1 MMVDYELS
9 ELFKKDGVDKQL
21 IIQTDDKKVTITNT
35 ELHQEKFELTESL
48 CSESELAFGS
58 CEASSIKFT
67 MSNVFTSLKGKWIT
81 VTMSLHGNADKPFQF
96 GRYKVYSDKPT
107 ADRTQRDVVAYD
119 ALYDIIN
126 TNVMGWYDSVLPNL
140 DSTITLK
147 NFRDS
152 FFEYFGVAQ
161 KDITLPNDS
170 MVIKR
175 SLDKETG
182 NVQTNVLSGSTVIK
196 AICEINGCF
205 GHINRQGQ
213 FEYIFLKQDI
223 QGLYPA
229 NDLYPADNLYPKSP
243 DSYRINKS
251 DYITADY
258 EDYIVES
265 ITKLQIRSSD
275 SDVGTII
282 GNGNAYII
290 ENNML
295 TYQKTADEMQ
305 KIAQNIY
312 NKISKIRYRPFTA
325 DLRGN
330 PCLEVGD
337 AIRILTKNAIV
348 ESYVLERDLKG
359 IQALRD
365 SFSSVGEQYYSEKV
379 NSVQTDIKQLENKS
393 NVLFRNIE
401 ETRSTIKDVQDGLE
415 SQIKQT
421 ADSVTAEVK
430 RASEAEGELK
440 TSIKETADG
449 ITSEVSK
456 KVGNDE
462 IISKIN
468 QSAETVMIEAD
479 KINLKGTIVVGDL
492 AENSGIAKSDDIPTD
507 NNQLANG
514 AGYQTSSDVTV
525 ITKNTVTTEYVNALN
540 VKAGSVDAEN
550 ITGTTISGK
559 KITGAAGE
567 FTQEFSVDNN
577 LAKFEISDHK
587 ILLAPKTGGAYTEA
601 NSLRIELD
609 YDSPTR
615 AWMYTPPFLVGQ
627 TATFDNVAVA
637 GQDIKQLFELRSQK
651 RIDLSVAAGT
661 DTYFTFTSLGK
672 LSGYTRAMVNV
683 SIAGTMSS
691 FMNHYQTGYTDN
703 DVTIRVKNLATKAFN
718 GSIEVTCLY
727 MKDGFFNLKR
737 TGA

>member
-1 MMVDYELS
+1 MVNYELS
-9 ELFKKDGVDKQL
+9 ELFKKDGIDKQL
-21 IIQTDDKKVTITNT
+21 IIQTEDKAVTITNT

-67 MSNVFTSLKGKWIT
+67 MSNVFTSLKDKWIT
-81 VTMSLHGNADKPFQF
+81 VTMSLNGSTDKPFQF
-96 GRYKVYSDKPT
+96 GHYKVYSDKPT

-126 TNVMGWYDSVLPNL
+126 ANVMEWYNSTLPNL

-152 FFEYFGVAQ
+152 FFKHFGVTQ
-161 KDITLPNDS
+161 KDIVLPNDS

-229 NDLYPADNLYPKSP
+229 NDLYPANNLYPKSP

-258 EDYIVES
+258 EDYIVEP

-275 SDVGTII
+275 SDIGTII
-282 GNGNAYII
+282 GNGNNTYIV

-305 KIAQNIY
+305 TIAQNIY

-379 NSVQTDIKQLENKS
+379 NSTQTSIKQLENRS
-393 NVLFRNIE
+393 NKLERTIE
-401 ETRSTIKDVQDGLE
+401 ETKSTITDVENDLS

-421 ADSVTAEVK
+421 AE
-430 RASEAEGELK
+430 
-440 TSIKETADG
+440 SIT
-449 ITSEVSK
+449 TEVSK
-456 KVGNDE
+456 KVGSDE

-468 QSAETVMIEAD
+468 QSAEAVTIEAN

-492 AENSGIAKSDDIPTD
+492 AENSGIAKSGDIPTN
-507 NNQLANG
+507 NNQLVNG
-514 AGYQTSSDVTV
+514 AGYQTSNDVTV

-559 KITGAAGE
+559 TITGAAGK
-567 FTQEFSVDNN
+567 FTRSFEVDNDF
-577 LAKFEISDHK
+577 LRIDASRGKVLI
-587 ILLAPKTGGAYTEA
+587 APKVSGYEFPAGKALT
-601 NSLRIELD
+601 LD
-609 YDSPTR
+609 
-615 AWMYTPPFLVGQ
+615 
-627 TATFDNVAVA
+627 VAIDDPVSSSEIILGVDTIKTNYISSDAAKIA
-637 GQDIKQLFELRSQK
+637 GTDIQKVIMLRSQK
-651 RIDLSVAAGT
+651 RIGLSLAAGA
-661 DTYFTFTSLGK
+661 DTSFKFSDLPTV
-672 LSGYTRAMVNV
+672 SGYTRLLAT
-683 SIAGTMSS
+683 STISGTMSS
-691 FMNHYQTGYTDN
+691 FMNHYQTGFDADAT
-703 DVTIRVKNLATKAFN
+703 VIRAKNLSTQAFS
-718 GSIEVTCLY
+718 GTIEVTCLY
-727 MKDGFFNLKR
+727 VKDGFFEEQR
-737 TGA
+737 TGM

>member
-1 MMVDYELS
+1 MVDYELNG
-9 ELFKKDGVDKQL
+9 LFKKDGIDKQL
-21 IIQTDDKKVTITNT
+21 IIQTDDKAVTITNT

-58 CEASSIKFT
+58 CEASSVKFT

-81 VTMSLHGNADKPFQF
+81 VTMSLNSNNDKPFQF

-126 TNVMGWYDSVLPNL
+126 ANVMGWYDSVLPNL

-152 FFEYFGVAQ
+152 FFEHFGVIQ
-161 KDITLPNDS
+161 KGITLPNDS

-213 FEYIFLKQDI
+213 FEYIYLKQDI

-258 EDYIVES
+258 EDYIVEP

-282 GNGNAYII
+282 GNGSNAYII

-305 KIAQNIY
+305 TIAQNIY

-348 ESYVLERDLKG
+348 ESYVLERDFKG

-379 NSVQTDIKQLENKS
+379 NSTQTSIKQLENRS
-393 NVLFRNIE
+393 NKLERTIE
-401 ETRSTIKDVQDGLE
+401 ETKSTITDVENDLS

-421 ADSVTAEVK
+421 VE
-430 RASEAEGELK
+430 
-440 TSIKETADG
+440 SIT
-449 ITSEVSK
+449 TEVSK
-456 KVGNDE
+456 KVGSDE

-468 QSAETVMIEAD
+468 QSPESISIEAR
-479 KINLKGTIVVGDL
+479 KINLRGTIVVSDL
-492 AENSGIAKSDDIPTD
+492 ASNSGIATSEDIPTN
-507 NNQLANG
+507 NNQLDNG
-514 AGYQTSSDVTV
+514 AGYETASSIKNTV
-525 ITKNTVTTEYVNALN
+525 ITKDYIETLQ

-559 KITGAAGE
+559 TITGAAGK
-567 FTQEFSVDNN
+567 FTQSFEVDNGVILIKADDSIEALLIKAGLKTLLLESEVLKLN
-577 LAKFEISDHK
+577 STWLEVKSEPSSIS
-587 ILLAPKTGGAYTEA
+587 IA
-601 NSLRIELD
+601 NV
-609 YDSPTR
+609 
-615 AWMYTPPFLVGQ
+615 PFDQIIMWRTQARYITQNAGV
-627 TATFDNVAVA
+627 DN
-637 GQDIKQLFELRSQK
+637 DWN
-651 RIDLSVAAGT
+651 
-661 DTYFTFTSLGK
+661 FTSLGK
-672 LSGYTRAMVNV
+672 KDGYTRVMANV
-683 SIAGTMSS
+683 SISGTGSS
-691 FMNHYQTGYTDN
+691 FMNHYQTSFVDDSTN
-703 DVTIRVKNLATKAFN
+703 IRLKNLATVDTGN
-718 GSIEVTCLY
+718 YSGNVRVSCLY
-727 MKDGFFNLKR
+727 IRDGFFV
-737 TGA
+737 

>member
-1 MMVDYELS
+1 MVDYELS
-9 ELFKKDGVDKQL
+9 GLFKKDGIDKQL

-81 VTMSLHGNADKPFQF
+81 VTMSLHGNTDKPFQF

-126 TNVMGWYDSVLPNL
+126 ANVMEWYNSTLPNL

-147 NFRDS
+147 NFRES
-152 FFEYFGVAQ
+152 FFEHFGVAQ
-161 KDITLPNDS
+161 KDIVLPNDS

-182 NVQTNVLSGSTVIK
+182 NVQTNTLSGSSVIK

-258 EDYIVES
+258 EDYIVEP

-282 GNGNAYII
+282 GNGNNAYII

-305 KIAQNIY
+305 TIAQNIY

-348 ESYVLERDLKG
+348 ESYILERDFKG

-379 NSVQTDIKQLENKS
+379 NSTQTSIKQLENRS
-393 NVLFRNIE
+393 NKLERTIE
-401 ETRSTIKDVQDGLE
+401 ETKSTITDVENDLS

-421 ADSVTAEVK
+421 AE
-430 RASEAEGELK
+430 
-440 TSIKETADG
+440 SIT
-449 ITSEVSK
+449 TEVSK
-456 KVGNDE
+456 KVGSDE

-468 QSAETVMIEAD
+468 QSPESISIEAK
-479 KINLKGTIVVGDL
+479 KINLRGTIVVSDL
-492 AENSGIAKSDDIPTD
+492 ASNSGIATSEDIPTN

-514 AGYQTSSDVTV
+514 AGYETASSIKNTV
-525 ITKNTVTTEYVNALN
+525 ITKDYIETLQ
-540 VKAGSVDAEN
+540 VKAGSVDAED
-550 ITGTTISGK
+550 ITGITISGK
-559 KITGAAGE
+559 TITGAAGE
-567 FTQEFSVDNN
+567 FTQSFVVDNGV
-577 LAKFEISDHK
+577 
-587 ILLAPKTGGAYTEA
+587 ILIRADNTIGDFLIKTGLKTLLLESEEIKL
-601 NSLRIELD
+601 NSTWLEVKSDPSSI
-609 YDSPTR
+609 SI
-615 AWMYTPPFLVGQ
+615 A
-627 TATFDNVAVA
+627 NVALDQIIMWRTQARYITQKA
-637 GQDIKQLFELRSQK
+637 GVD
-651 RIDLSVAAGT
+651 D
-661 DTYFTFTSLGK
+661 YWNFTSLGK
-672 LSGYTRAMVNV
+672 KDGYTRVMANV
-683 SIAGTMSS
+683 SISGTRSS
-691 FMNHYQTGYTDN
+691 FMNHYQTSFVDDSTN
-703 DVTIRVKNLATKAFN
+703 IRLKNLATTDTGN
-718 GSIEVTCLY
+718 YSGNVRVSCLY
-727 MKDGFFNLKR
+727 IRDGFF
-737 TGA
+737 A

>member
-1 MMVDYELS
+1 MVDYELNS
-9 ELFKKDGVDKQL
+9 LFKKDGIDKQL

-48 CSESELAFGS
+48 CSESELTFGS
-58 CEASSIKFT
+58 CEASSVKFT
-67 MSNVFTSLKGKWIT
+67 MSNVFTSLKDKWIT
-81 VTMSLHGNADKPFQF
+81 VAMSLNGNTDKPFQF

-126 TNVMGWYDSVLPNL
+126 ANVMEWYDSVLPNL

-152 FFEYFGVAQ
+152 FFEHFGVTQ

-170 MVIKR
+170 MIIKR

-182 NVQTNVLSGSTVIK
+182 NVQTNVLSGSAVIK

-213 FEYIFLKQDI
+213 FEYIYLKQDI

-258 EDYIVES
+258 EDYIVEP

-282 GNGNAYII
+282 GNGSNAYII

-305 KIAQNIY
+305 TIAQNVY

-379 NSVQTDIKQLENKS
+379 NSTQTSIKQLENRS
-393 NVLFRNIE
+393 NKLERTIE
-401 ETRSTIKDVQDGLE
+401 ETKSTITDVENDLS

-421 ADSVTAEVK
+421 AE
-430 RASEAEGELK
+430 
-440 TSIKETADG
+440 SIS
-449 ITSEVSK
+449 SEVSK
-456 KVGNDE
+456 KVGSDE

-468 QSAETVMIEAD
+468 QSPESISIEAR
-479 KINLKGTIVVGDL
+479 KINLRGTIVVSDL
-492 AENSGIAKSDDIPTD
+492 ASNSGIATSEDIPTN

-514 AGYQTSSDVTV
+514 AGYETASSIKNTV
-525 ITKNTVTTEYVNALN
+525 ITKDYIETLQ

-559 KITGAAGE
+559 TITGAAGK
-567 FTQEFSVDNN
+567 FTQSFEVDNDF
-577 LAKFEISDHK
+577 LRIDASRGKVLI
-587 ILLAPKTGGAYTEA
+587 APKVSGYEFPAGKALTLDVAI
-601 NSLRIELD
+601 NSPVSSSEITLGVDTIKTN
-609 YDSPTR
+609 YISSK
-615 AWMYTPPFLVGQ
+615 A
-627 TATFDNVAVA
+627 AKIA
-637 GQDIKQLFELRSQK
+637 GTDIQKVIMLRSQK
-651 RIDLSVAAGT
+651 RIGLSLAAGA
-661 DTYFTFTSLGK
+661 DTSFKFSDLPTV
-672 LSGYTRAMVNV
+672 SGYTRLLAT
-683 SIAGTMSS
+683 STISGTMSS
-691 FMNHYQTGYTDN
+691 FMNHYQTGFDADAT
-703 DVTIRVKNLATKAFN
+703 VIRVKNLSTQAFS
-718 GSIEVTCLY
+718 GTIGVTCLY
-727 MKDGFFNLKR
+727 VKDGFFEEQR
-737 TGA
+737 TGM

>member
-1 MMVDYELS
+1 MVDYELNS
-9 ELFKKDGVDKQL
+9 LFKKDGIDKQL

-48 CSESELAFGS
+48 CSESELTFGS
-58 CEASSIKFT
+58 CEASSVKFT
-67 MSNVFTSLKGKWIT
+67 MSNVFTSLKDKWIT
-81 VTMSLHGNADKPFQF
+81 VTMSLNGNTDKPFQF
-96 GRYKVYSDKPT
+96 GHYKVYSDKPT

-126 TNVMGWYDSVLPNL
+126 ANVMGWYDSVLPNL

-152 FFEYFGVAQ
+152 FFEHFEVTQ

-258 EDYIVES
+258 EDYIVEP

-282 GNGNAYII
+282 GNGNNTYII

-305 KIAQNIY
+305 TIAQNIY

-337 AIRILTKNAIV
+337 TIRILTKNAIV

-379 NSVQTDIKQLENKS
+379 NSTQTSIKQLENRS
-393 NVLFRNIE
+393 NKLERTIE
-401 ETRSTIKDVQDGLE
+401 ETKSTITDVENDL
-415 SQIKQT
+415 STQIKQT
-421 ADSVTAEVK
+421 AE
-430 RASEAEGELK
+430 
-440 TSIKETADG
+440 SIT
-449 ITSEVSK
+449 TEVSK
-456 KVGNDE
+456 KVGSDE

-468 QSAETVMIEAD
+468 QSPESISIEAK
-479 KINLKGTIVVGDL
+479 KINLKGTIVVSDL
-492 AENSGIAKSDDIPTD
+492 ASNSGIATSEDIPTN

-514 AGYQTSSDVTV
+514 AGYETASSIKNTV
-525 ITKNTVTTEYVNALN
+525 ITKDYIETLQ
-540 VKAGSVDAEN
+540 VKAGSVDAED
-550 ITGTTISGK
+550 ITGTNINGK
-559 KITGAAGE
+559 TITGAAGE
-567 FTQEFSVDNN
+567 FTQSFKVDNGV
-577 LAKFEISDHK
+577 
-587 ILLAPKTGGAYTEA
+587 ILIKADNTLGDFLIKTGLKTLLLESEEIKL
-601 NSLRIELD
+601 NSTWLEVKSDPSSI
-609 YDSPTR
+609 SI
-615 AWMYTPPFLVGQ
+615 A
-627 TATFDNVAVA
+627 NVALDQIIMWRTQARYIAQNA
-637 GQDIKQLFELRSQK
+637 GAD
-651 RIDLSVAAGT
+651 D
-661 DTYFTFTSLGK
+661 YWNFTSLGK
-672 LSGYTRAMVNV
+672 KDGYTRVMADV
-683 SIAGTMSS
+683 SISGTGSS
-691 FMNHYQTGYTDN
+691 FMNHYRTNFVDN
-703 DVTIRVKNLATKAFN
+703 GTNIRLKNLATTDTGN
-718 GSIEVTCLY
+718 YSGNVRVSCLY
-727 MKDGFFNLKR
+727 IRDGFF
-737 TGA
+737 A

>member
-1 MMVDYELS
+1 M
-9 ELFKKDGVDKQL
+9 
-21 IIQTDDKKVTITNT
+21 
-35 ELHQEKFELTESL
+35 TESL
-48 CSESELAFGS
+48 CSESELTFGS
-58 CEASSIKFT
+58 CEASSVKFT
-67 MSNVFTSLKGKWIT
+67 MSNVFTSLKDKWIT
-81 VTMSLHGNADKPFQF
+81 VAMSLHSNTDKPFQF
-96 GRYKVYSDKPT
+96 GHYKVYSDKPT

-126 TNVMGWYDSVLPNL
+126 ANVMGWYDSVLPNL

-152 FFEYFGVAQ
+152 FFEHFGVTQ

-213 FEYIFLKQDI
+213 FEYLFLKQDI

-229 NDLYPADNLYPKSP
+229 NDLYPSDDLYPKSP

-258 EDYIVES
+258 EDYIVEP

-282 GNGNAYII
+282 GNGNNAYII

-305 KIAQNIY
+305 TIAQNIY

-379 NSVQTDIKQLENKS
+379 NSTQTSIKQLENRS
-393 NVLFRNIE
+393 NKLERTIE
-401 ETRSTIKDVQDGLE
+401 ETKSTITDVENDLS

-421 ADSVTAEVK
+421 AE
-430 RASEAEGELK
+430 
-440 TSIKETADG
+440 SIT
-449 ITSEVSK
+449 TEVSK
-456 KVGNDE
+456 KVGSDE

-468 QSAETVMIEAD
+468 QSAEAVTIEAN

-492 AENSGIAKSDDIPTD
+492 AENSGIAKSGDIPTN
-507 NNQLANG
+507 NNQLVNG
-514 AGYQTSSDVTV
+514 AGYQTSNDVTV

-559 KITGAAGE
+559 TITGAAGK
-567 FTQEFSVDNN
+567 FTRSFEVDNDF
-577 LAKFEISDHK
+577 LRIDASRGKVLI
-587 ILLAPKTGGAYTEA
+587 APKVSGYEFPAGKALT
-601 NSLRIELD
+601 LD
-609 YDSPTR
+609 
-615 AWMYTPPFLVGQ
+615 
-627 TATFDNVAVA
+627 VAIDDPVSSSEIILGVDTIKTNYISSDAAKIA
-637 GQDIKQLFELRSQK
+637 GTDIQKVIMLRSQK
-651 RIDLSVAAGT
+651 RIGLSLAAGA
-661 DTYFTFTSLGK
+661 DTSFKFSDLPPV
-672 LSGYTRAMVNV
+672 SGYTRLLAT
-683 SIAGTMSS
+683 STISGTMSS
-691 FMNHYQTGYTDN
+691 FMNHYQTGFDADAT
-703 DVTIRVKNLATKAFN
+703 VIRVKNLSTQAFS
-718 GSIEVTCLY
+718 GTIEVTCLY
-727 MKDGFFNLKR
+727 VKDGFFEEQR
-737 TGA
+737 TGM

>member
-1 MMVDYELS
+1 MVDYELS
-9 ELFKKDGVDKQL
+9 GLFKKDGIDKQL

-58 CEASSIKFT
+58 CEASSVKFT

-81 VTMSLHGNADKPFQF
+81 VKVSLHGNTDKPFQF

-126 TNVMGWYDSVLPNL
+126 ANVMEWYDSTLPNL

-147 NFRDS
+147 DFRNS
-152 FFEYFGVAQ
+152 FFKHFGVTQ
-161 KDITLPNDS
+161 KEIVLPNDS

-182 NVQTNVLSGSTVIK
+182 NVQVNTLSGGAVVK

-258 EDYIVES
+258 EDYIVEP

-282 GNGNAYII
+282 GNGNNAYII

-305 KIAQNIY
+305 KVAQNIY

-337 AIRILTKNAIV
+337 AIRILAKNAIV
-348 ESYVLERDLKG
+348 ESYILERDFKG

-379 NSVQTDIKQLENKS
+379 NSTQTSIKQLENRS
-393 NVLFRNIE
+393 NKLERTIE
-401 ETRSTIKDVQDGLE
+401 ETKSAITDVENDLS
-415 SQIKQT
+415 SQITQT
-421 ADSVTAEVK
+421 ADSI
-430 RASEAEGELK
+430 K
-440 TSIKETADG
+440 T
-449 ITSEVSK
+449 EVSK

-468 QSAETVMIEAD
+468 QSPESISIEAR
-479 KINLKGTIVVGDL
+479 KINLRGTIVVDDL
-492 AENSGIAKSDDIPTD
+492 ASNSGIAKSEDIPTD
-507 NNQLANG
+507 NNQLSNG
-514 AGYQTSSDVTV
+514 AGYETASSIKNTV
-525 ITKNTVTTEYVNALN
+525 ITKDYIETLQ
-540 VKAGSVDAEN
+540 VKAGSVDAED
-550 ITGTTISGK
+550 ITGTNINGK
-559 KITGAAGE
+559 TITGAAGE
-567 FTQEFSVDNN
+567 FTQSFEVDNG
-577 LAKFEISDHK
+577 I
-587 ILLAPKTGGAYTEA
+587 ILIKADDSIKEFLIKTGLKTLLLESEVLKL
-601 NSLRIELD
+601 NSTWLEVKSDPSSI
-609 YDSPTR
+609 SI
-615 AWMYTPPFLVGQ
+615 A
-627 TATFDNVAVA
+627 NVALDQIIMWRTQAIYIAQNA
-637 GQDIKQLFELRSQK
+637 GVD
-651 RIDLSVAAGT
+651 D
-661 DTYFTFTSLGK
+661 YWNFTSLGK
-672 LSGYTRAMVNV
+672 KDGYTRVMADV
-683 SIAGTMSS
+683 SISGTGSS
-691 FMNHYQTGYTDN
+691 FMNHYQTNFVDN
-703 DVTIRVKNLATKAFN
+703 GTNIRLKNLATTN
-718 GSIEVTCLY
+718 TGNYSGNVRVSCLY
-727 MKDGFFNLKR
+727 IRDGFF
-737 TGA
+737 A

>member
-1 MMVDYELS
+1 MVDYELS
-9 ELFKKDGVDKQL
+9 ELFKKDGIDKQL
-21 IIQTDDKKVTITNT
+21 IIQTEDKAVTITNT

-48 CSESELAFGS
+48 CSESELTFGS

-67 MSNVFTSLKGKWIT
+67 MSNVFTSLKDKWIT
-81 VTMSLHGNADKPFQF
+81 VKMSLNGNTDKPFQF

-126 TNVMGWYDSVLPNL
+126 ANVMEWYDSVLPNL

-152 FFEYFGVAQ
+152 FFEHFGVTQ
-161 KDITLPNDS
+161 KGIALPNDS
-170 MVIKR
+170 MIIKR

-213 FEYIFLKQDI
+213 FEYIYLKQDI

-229 NDLYPADNLYPKSP
+229 NDLYPADDLYPKSP

-258 EDYIVES
+258 EDYIVEP

-282 GNGNAYII
+282 GNGNNAYII

-295 TYQKTADEMQ
+295 TYQKTADEIQ
-305 KIAQNIY
+305 TIAQNIY

-348 ESYVLERDLKG
+348 ESYVLERDFKG

-379 NSVQTDIKQLENKS
+379 NSTQTSIKQLENRS
-393 NVLFRNIE
+393 NKLERTIE
-401 ETRSTIKDVQDGLE
+401 ETKSTITDVENDLS

-421 ADSVTAEVK
+421 ADN
-430 RASEAEGELK
+430 
-440 TSIKETADG
+440 

-468 QSAETVMIEAD
+468 QSAETVMIEAN

-492 AENSGIAKSDDIPTD
+492 AENSGIAKSGDIPTN
-507 NNQLANG
+507 NNQLVNG
-514 AGYQTSSDVTV
+514 AGYQTSNDVTI

-559 KITGAAGE
+559 TITGAAGE
-567 FTQEFSVDNN
+567 FTQSFKVDNEF
-577 LAKFEISDHK
+577 LK
-587 ILLAPKTGGAYTEA
+587 IDASRGKVLIAPKVSGYEFPTGKALT
-601 NSLRIELD
+601 LD
-609 YDSPTR
+609 VAIDSPVSSSEITLGVDTIKTNYISSK
-615 AWMYTPPFLVGQ
+615 A
-627 TATFDNVAVA
+627 AEIA
-637 GQDIKQLFELRSQK
+637 GTDIQKVIMLRSQK
-651 RIDLSVAAGT
+651 RIGLSLAAGA
-661 DTYFTFTSLGK
+661 DTSFKFSDLPTV
-672 LSGYTRAMVNV
+672 SGYTRLLAT
-683 SIAGTMSS
+683 STISGTMSS
-691 FMNHYQTGYTDN
+691 FMNHYQTGFDADAT
-703 DVTIRVKNLATKAFN
+703 VIRAKNLSTQAFS
-718 GSIEVTCLY
+718 GTIEVTCLY
-727 MKDGFFNLKR
+727 VKDGFFEEQR
-737 TGA
+737 TGM

>member
-1 MMVDYELS
+1 MVDYELS
-9 ELFKKDGVDKQL
+9 ELFKKDGIDKQL
-21 IIQTDDKKVTITNT
+21 IIQTDDKKATITNT

-58 CEASSIKFT
+58 CEASSVKFT
-67 MSNVFTSLKGKWIT
+67 MSNVFTSLKDKWIT
-81 VTMSLHGNADKPFQF
+81 VTMSLNGNTDKPFQF
-96 GRYKVYSDKPT
+96 GHYKIYSDKPT

-126 TNVMGWYDSVLPNL
+126 ANVMGWYDSVLPNL

-152 FFEYFGVAQ
+152 FFEHFGVTQ

-213 FEYIFLKQDI
+213 FEYIYLKQDI

-229 NDLYPADNLYPKSP
+229 NDLYPANNLYPKSP

-258 EDYIVES
+258 EDYIVEQ

-282 GNGNAYII
+282 GNGNNAYII

-305 KIAQNIY
+305 TIAQNIY

-348 ESYVLERDLKG
+348 ESYVLERDFKG

-379 NSVQTDIKQLENKS
+379 NSTQTSIKQLENRS
-393 NVLFRNIE
+393 NKLERTIE
-401 ETRSTIKDVQDGLE
+401 ETKSTITDVENDLS

-421 ADSVTAEVK
+421 ADN
-430 RASEAEGELK
+430 
-440 TSIKETADG
+440 
-449 ITSEVSK
+449 ITLEVSK

-468 QSAETVMIEAD
+468 QSAEAVMIEAN

-492 AENSGIAKSDDIPTD
+492 AENSGIAKSGDIPTN
-507 NNQLANG
+507 NNQLVNG
-514 AGYQTSSDVTV
+514 AGYQTSNDVTI

-559 KITGAAGE
+559 TITGAAGK
-567 FTQEFSVDNN
+567 FTQSFEVDNEF
-577 LAKFEISDHK
+577 LK
-587 ILLAPKTGGAYTEA
+587 IDASRGKVLIAPKVSGYEFPTGKALT
-601 NSLRIELD
+601 LD
-609 YDSPTR
+609 V
-615 AWMYTPPFLVGQ
+615 AI
-627 TATFDNVAVA
+627 DNPVSSSEITLGVDTIKTNYISSKAAKIA
-637 GQDIKQLFELRSQK
+637 GTDIQKVIMLRSQK
-651 RIDLSVAAGT
+651 RIGLSLAAGA
-661 DTYFTFTSLGK
+661 DTSFKFSDLPTV
-672 LSGYTRAMVNV
+672 SGYTRLLAT
-683 SIAGTMSS
+683 STISGTMSS
-691 FMNHYQTGYTDN
+691 FMNHYQTGFDAGAT
-703 DVTIRVKNLATKAFN
+703 VIRAKNLSTQAFS
-718 GSIEVTCLY
+718 GTIEVTCLY
-727 MKDGFFNLKR
+727 VKDGFFEEQR
-737 TGA
+737 TGM

>member
-1 MMVDYELS
+1 MVDYELNS
-9 ELFKKDGVDKQL
+9 LFKKDGIDKQL

-48 CSESELAFGS
+48 CSESELTFGS

-81 VTMSLHGNADKPFQF
+81 VTMSLNGNTDKPFQF

-126 TNVMGWYDSVLPNL
+126 ANVMEWYDSVLPNL

-152 FFEYFGVAQ
+152 FFEHFGVAQ
-161 KDITLPNDS
+161 KDIALPNDS

-251 DYITADY
+251 DYIAADY
-258 EDYIVES
+258 EDYIVEP

-282 GNGNAYII
+282 GNGNNAYII

-295 TYQKTADEMQ
+295 TYQKTANEMQ

-348 ESYVLERDLKG
+348 ESYVLERDFKG

-379 NSVQTDIKQLENKS
+379 NSTQTSIKQLENRS
-393 NVLFRNIE
+393 NKLERTIE
-401 ETRSTIKDVQDGLE
+401 ETKSTITDVENDLS
-415 SQIKQT
+415 SQIKQ
-421 ADSVTAEVK
+421 
-430 RASEAEGELK
+430 
-440 TSIKETADG
+440 TADG

-468 QSAETVMIEAD
+468 QSAETVMIEAN

-492 AENSGIAKSDDIPTD
+492 AENSGIAKSGDIPT
-507 NNQLANG
+507 NNKQLVNG
-514 AGYQTSSDVTV
+514 AGYQTSNDVTI
-525 ITKNTVTTEYVNALN
+525 ITKNTVTTEFVNALN

-559 KITGAAGE
+559 TITGAAGE
-567 FTQEFSVDNN
+567 FTQSFKVDNGV
-577 LAKFEISDHK
+577 
-587 ILLAPKTGGAYTEA
+587 ILIKADDSIKEFLIKTGLKTLLLESEVLKLNSTWLEVKSEPSSISIA
-601 NSLRIELD
+601 NVPLD
-609 YDSPTR
+609 KIIIWGTQARYITQN
-615 AWMYTPPFLVGQ
+615 AGV
-627 TATFDNVAVA
+627 DN
-637 GQDIKQLFELRSQK
+637 DWN
-651 RIDLSVAAGT
+651 
-661 DTYFTFTSLGK
+661 FTSLGK
-672 LSGYTRAMVNV
+672 KDGYTRVMANV
-683 SIAGTMSS
+683 SISGTGSS
-691 FMNHYQTGYTDN
+691 FMNHYQTSFVDDSTN
-703 DVTIRVKNLATKAFN
+703 IRLKNLATVDTGN
-718 GSIEVTCLY
+718 YSGNVRVSCLY
-727 MKDGFFNLKR
+727 IRDGFF
-737 TGA
+737 A

>member
-1 MMVDYELS
+1 MVNYELS
-9 ELFKKDGVDKQL
+9 ELFKKDGIDKQL
-21 IIQTDDKKVTITNT
+21 IIQTEDKAVTITNT

-67 MSNVFTSLKGKWIT
+67 MSNVFTSLKDKWIT
-81 VTMSLHGNADKPFQF
+81 VTMSLNGSTDKPFQF
-96 GRYKVYSDKPT
+96 GHYKVYSDKPT

-126 TNVMGWYDSVLPNL
+126 ANVMGWYDSVLPNL

-152 FFEYFGVAQ
+152 FFEHFGAAQ

-258 EDYIVES
+258 EDYIVEP
-265 ITKLQIRSSD
+265 ITKLQIRSSN

-282 GNGNAYII
+282 GNGSNAYII

-305 KIAQNIY
+305 TIAQNIY

-348 ESYVLERDLKG
+348 ESYVLERDFKG

-379 NSVQTDIKQLENKS
+379 NSTQTSIKQLENRS
-393 NVLFRNIE
+393 NKLERTIE
-401 ETRSTIKDVQDGLE
+401 ETKSTITDVEDNLS

-421 ADSVTAEVK
+421 ADN
-430 RASEAEGELK
+430 
-440 TSIKETADG
+440 
-449 ITSEVSK
+449 ITLEVSK

-468 QSAETVMIEAD
+468 QSPESISIEAK
-479 KINLKGTIVVGDL
+479 KINLRGTIVVSDL
-492 AENSGIAKSDDIPTD
+492 ASNSGIATSEDIPTN

-514 AGYQTSSDVTV
+514 AGYETASSIKNTV
-525 ITKNTVTTEYVNALN
+525 ITKDYIETLQ
-540 VKAGSVDAEN
+540 VKAGSVDAED
-550 ITGTTISGK
+550 ITGININGK
-559 KITGAAGE
+559 TITGASGE
-567 FTQEFSVDNN
+567 FTQSFEVDNGVV
-577 LAKFEISDHK
+577 LIKADDSIGDFLI
-587 ILLAPKTGGAYTEA
+587 KTGLKTLLLESEVLKLNSTWLEVKSEPSSISIA
-601 NSLRIELD
+601 NVPFDQIIMWRTQARYITQNAGVDD
-609 YDSPTR
+609 Y
-615 AWMYTPPFLVGQ
+615 W
-627 TATFDNVAVA
+627 N
-637 GQDIKQLFELRSQK
+637 
-651 RIDLSVAAGT
+651 
-661 DTYFTFTSLGK
+661 FTSLGK
-672 LSGYTRAMVNV
+672 KDGYTRVMADV
-683 SIAGTMSS
+683 SISGTGSS
-691 FMNHYQTGYTDN
+691 FMNHYQTSFVDDSTN
-703 DVTIRVKNLATKAFN
+703 IRLKNLATVDTGN
-718 GSIEVTCLY
+718 YSGNVRVRCLY
-727 MKDGFFNLKR
+727 IRDGFF
-737 TGA
+737 T

>member
-1 MMVDYELS
+1 MVDYELNG
-9 ELFKKDGVDKQL
+9 LFKKDGIDKQL
-21 IIQTDDKKVTITNT
+21 IIQTDDKAVTITNT

-58 CEASSIKFT
+58 CEASSVKFT

-81 VTMSLHGNADKPFQF
+81 VTMSLNSNNDKPFQF

-126 TNVMGWYDSVLPNL
+126 ANVMGWYDSVLPNL

-152 FFEYFGVAQ
+152 FFEHYGVTQ

-258 EDYIVES
+258 EDYIVEP
-265 ITKLQIRSSD
+265 ITKLQIRSSN

-282 GNGNAYII
+282 GNGSNAYII

-295 TYQKTADEMQ
+295 TYQKTADEMHT
-305 KIAQNIY
+305 IAQNIY

-348 ESYVLERDLKG
+348 ESYVLERDFKG

-379 NSVQTDIKQLENKS
+379 NSTQTSIKQLENRS
-393 NVLFRNIE
+393 NKLERTIE
-401 ETRSTIKDVQDGLE
+401 ETKSTITDVENDLF

-421 ADSVTAEVK
+421 AE
-430 RASEAEGELK
+430 
-440 TSIKETADG
+440 SIT
-449 ITSEVSK
+449 TEVSK
-456 KVGNDE
+456 KVGSDE

-468 QSAETVMIEAD
+468 QSPESISIEAR
-479 KINLKGTIVVGDL
+479 KINLRGTIVVSDL
-492 AENSGIAKSDDIPTD
+492 ASNSGIATSEDIPTN

-514 AGYQTSSDVTV
+514 AGYETASSIKNTV
-525 ITKNTVTTEYVNALN
+525 ITKDYIETLQ
-540 VKAGSVDAEN
+540 VKAGSVDAED
-550 ITGTTISGK
+550 ITGININGK
-559 KITGAAGE
+559 TITGASGE
-567 FTQEFSVDNN
+567 FTQSFEVDNGV
-577 LAKFEISDHK
+577 
-587 ILLAPKTGGAYTEA
+587 ILIKADDSIGDFLIKTGLKTLLLESEVLKLNSTWLEVKSEPSSISIA
-601 NSLRIELD
+601 NVSLDQIIIWRTQARYI
-609 YDSPTR
+609 TQI
-615 AWMYTPPFLVGQ
+615 AGV
-627 TATFDNVAVA
+627 DN
-637 GQDIKQLFELRSQK
+637 DWN
-651 RIDLSVAAGT
+651 
-661 DTYFTFTSLGK
+661 FTSLGK
-672 LSGYTRAMVNV
+672 KDGYTRVMANV
-683 SIAGTMSS
+683 SISGTGSS
-691 FMNHYQTGYTDN
+691 FMNHYQTSFVDDSTN
-703 DVTIRVKNLATKAFN
+703 IRLKNLATVDTGN
-718 GSIEVTCLY
+718 YSGNVRVSCLY
-727 MKDGFFNLKR
+727 IKDGFFV
-737 TGA
+737 

>member
-1 MMVDYELS
+1 MVDYELS
-9 ELFKKDGVDKQL
+9 ELFKKDGIDKQL

-81 VTMSLHGNADKPFQF
+81 VTMSLNGNTDKPFQF
-96 GRYKVYSDKPT
+96 GHYKIYSDKPT

-126 TNVMGWYDSVLPNL
+126 ANVMGWYDSVLPNL

-152 FFEYFGVAQ
+152 FFEHFGVTQ

-182 NVQTNVLSGSTVIK
+182 NAQTNVLSGSTVIK

-258 EDYIVES
+258 EDYIVEP
-265 ITKLQIRSSD
+265 ITKLQIRSSN

-282 GNGNAYII
+282 GNGSNAYII

-305 KIAQNIY
+305 TIAQNIY

-348 ESYVLERDLKG
+348 ESYVLERDFKG

-379 NSVQTDIKQLENKS
+379 NSTQTSIKQLENRS
-393 NVLFRNIE
+393 NKLERTIE
-401 ETRSTIKDVQDGLE
+401 ETKSTITDVENDLS

-421 ADSVTAEVK
+421 AE
-430 RASEAEGELK
+430 
-440 TSIKETADG
+440 SIAT
-449 ITSEVSK
+449 EVSK
-456 KVGNDE
+456 KVGSDE

-468 QSAETVMIEAD
+468 QSPESISIEAR
-479 KINLKGTIVVGDL
+479 KINLRGTIVVSDL
-492 AENSGIAKSDDIPTD
+492 ASNSGIATSEDIPTN

-514 AGYQTSSDVTV
+514 AGYETASSIKNTV
-525 ITKNTVTTEYVNALN
+525 ITKDYIETLQ
-540 VKAGSVDAEN
+540 VKAGSVDAED
-550 ITGTTISGK
+550 ITGININGK
-559 KITGAAGE
+559 TITGASGE
-567 FTQEFSVDNN
+567 FTQSFEVDNGV
-577 LAKFEISDHK
+577 
-587 ILLAPKTGGAYTEA
+587 ILIKADDSIGAFLIKTGLKTLLLESEVLKLNSTWLEVKSEPSSISIA
-601 NSLRIELD
+601 NVSLDQIIIWRTQARYI
-609 YDSPTR
+609 TQI
-615 AWMYTPPFLVGQ
+615 AGV
-627 TATFDNVAVA
+627 DN
-637 GQDIKQLFELRSQK
+637 DWN
-651 RIDLSVAAGT
+651 
-661 DTYFTFTSLGK
+661 FTSLGK
-672 LSGYTRAMVNV
+672 KDGYTRVMANV
-683 SIAGTMSS
+683 SISGTGSS
-691 FMNHYQTGYTDN
+691 FMNHYQTSFVDDSTN
-703 DVTIRVKNLATKAFN
+703 IRLKNLATVDTGN
-718 GSIEVTCLY
+718 YSGNVRVSCLY
-727 MKDGFFNLKR
+727 IRDGFFM
-737 TGA
+737 

>member
-1 MMVDYELS
+1 MVDYELS
-9 ELFKKDGVDKQL
+9 GLFKKDGIDKQL
-21 IIQTDDKKVTITNT
+21 IIQTEDKKTTITNT

-81 VTMSLHGNADKPFQF
+81 VKMSLHGNTDKPFQF

-126 TNVMGWYDSVLPNL
+126 ANVMGWYDSVLPNL

-152 FFEYFGVAQ
+152 FFEHFGVIQ

-258 EDYIVES
+258 EDYIVEP
-265 ITKLQIRSSD
+265 ITKLQIRSSN

-282 GNGNAYII
+282 GNGSNAYII

-305 KIAQNIY
+305 TIAQNIY

-348 ESYVLERDLKG
+348 ESYVLERDFKG

-379 NSVQTDIKQLENKS
+379 NSTQTSIKQLENRS
-393 NVLFRNIE
+393 NKLERTIE
-401 ETRSTIKDVQDGLE
+401 ETKSTITDVENDLS

-421 ADSVTAEVK
+421 ADN
-430 RASEAEGELK
+430 
-440 TSIKETADG
+440 
-449 ITSEVSK
+449 ITLEVSK

-468 QSAETVMIEAD
+468 QSPESISIEAK
-479 KINLKGTIVVGDL
+479 KINLRGTIVVSDL
-492 AENSGIAKSDDIPTD
+492 ASNSGIATSEDIPTD
-507 NNQLANG
+507 NSQLANG
-514 AGYQTSSDVTV
+514 AGYETASSIKNTV
-525 ITKNTVTTEYVNALN
+525 ITKDYIETLQ

-559 KITGAAGE
+559 TITGAAGK
-567 FTQEFSVDNN
+567 FTQSFEVDNGV
-577 LAKFEISDHK
+577 
-587 ILLAPKTGGAYTEA
+587 ILIKADDSIGDFLIKTGLKTLLLESELLKLNSTWLEVKSEPSSISIA
-601 NSLRIELD
+601 NVSLDQIIIWRTQARYI
-609 YDSPTR
+609 TQI
-615 AWMYTPPFLVGQ
+615 AGV
-627 TATFDNVAVA
+627 DN
-637 GQDIKQLFELRSQK
+637 DWN
-651 RIDLSVAAGT
+651 
-661 DTYFTFTSLGK
+661 FTSLGK
-672 LSGYTRAMVNV
+672 KDGYTRVMANV
-683 SIAGTMSS
+683 SISGTGSS
-691 FMNHYQTGYTDN
+691 FMNHYQTSFVDDSTN
-703 DVTIRVKNLATKAFN
+703 IRLKNLATVDTGN
-718 GSIEVTCLY
+718 YSGNVRVSCLY
-727 MKDGFFNLKR
+727 IRDGFFV
-737 TGA
+737 

>member
-1 MMVDYELS
+1 MVNYELS
-9 ELFKKDGVDKQL
+9 ELFKKDGIDKQL
-21 IIQTDDKKVTITNT
+21 IIQTEDKAVTITNT

-67 MSNVFTSLKGKWIT
+67 MSNVFTSLKDKWIT
-81 VTMSLHGNADKPFQF
+81 VTMSLNGSTDKPFQF
-96 GRYKVYSDKPT
+96 GHYKVYSDKPT

-126 TNVMGWYDSVLPNL
+126 ANVMGWYDSVLPNL

-152 FFEYFGVAQ
+152 FFEHFGVAQ

-229 NDLYPADNLYPKSP
+229 NDLYPSDDLYPKSP

-258 EDYIVES
+258 EDYIVEP

-282 GNGNAYII
+282 GNGNNAYII

-305 KIAQNIY
+305 TIAQNIY

-379 NSVQTDIKQLENKS
+379 NSTQTSIKQLENRS
-393 NVLFRNIE
+393 NKLERTIE
-401 ETRSTIKDVQDGLE
+401 ETKSTITDVENDLS

-421 ADSVTAEVK
+421 VE
-430 RASEAEGELK
+430 
-440 TSIKETADG
+440 SIT
-449 ITSEVSK
+449 TEVSK
-456 KVGNDE
+456 KVGSDE

-468 QSAETVMIEAD
+468 QSPESISIEAK
-479 KINLKGTIVVGDL
+479 KINLRGTIVVSDL
-492 AENSGIAKSDDIPTD
+492 ASNSGIATSEDIPTN

-514 AGYQTSSDVTV
+514 AGYETASSIKNTV
-525 ITKNTVTTEYVNALN
+525 ITKDYIETLQ

-559 KITGAAGE
+559 TITGAAGE
-567 FTQEFSVDNN
+567 FTQSFKIDNGYIKFQIDDSIKENTLLIQSIMGELMLKAAKIDFSDSY
-577 LAKFEISDHK
+577 LATAEPAHIEIGGTSADK
-587 ILLAPKTGGAYTEA
+587 IIYWWTQSREITQ
-601 NSLRIELD
+601 N
-609 YDSPTR
+609 
-615 AWMYTPPFLVGQ
+615 
-627 TATFDNVAVA
+627 
-637 GQDIKQLFELRSQK
+637 
-651 RIDLSVAAGT
+651 AGT
-661 DTYFTFTSLGK
+661 DDHWLFETIGK
-672 LSGYTRAMVNV
+672 KDGYTRTIVNV
-683 SIAGTMSS
+683 SISGQASS
-691 FMNHYQTGYTDN
+691 FMNHYQTNFVDNGTD
-703 DVTIRVKNLATKAFN
+703 IRLKNLATTPGANFN
-718 GSIEVTCLY
+718 GTVRVSCLY
-727 MKDGFFNLKR
+727 IKDGFFF
-737 TGA
+737 G

>member
-1 MMVDYELS
+1 MVDYELS
-9 ELFKKDGVDKQL
+9 ELFKKDGIDKQL

-81 VTMSLHGNADKPFQF
+81 VTMSLNGNTDKPFQF
-96 GRYKVYSDKPT
+96 GHYKIYSDKPT

-126 TNVMGWYDSVLPNL
+126 ANVMGWYDSVLPNL

-152 FFEYFGVAQ
+152 FFEHFGVTQ

-182 NVQTNVLSGSTVIK
+182 NAQTNVLSGSTVIK

-258 EDYIVES
+258 EDYIVEP

-282 GNGNAYII
+282 GNGSNAYII

-305 KIAQNIY
+305 TIAQNIY

-348 ESYVLERDLKG
+348 ESYVLERDFKG
-359 IQALRD
+359 VQALRD
-365 SFSSVGEQYYSEKV
+365 SFSSAGEQYYSEKV
-379 NSVQTDIKQLENKS
+379 NSTQTSIKQLENRS
-393 NVLFRNIE
+393 NKLERTIE
-401 ETRSTIKDVQDGLE
+401 ETKSTITDVENDLS

-421 ADSVTAEVK
+421 AE
-430 RASEAEGELK
+430 
-440 TSIKETADG
+440 SITL
-449 ITSEVSK
+449 EVSK
-456 KVGNDE
+456 KVGSDE

-468 QSAETVMIEAD
+468 QSPESISIEAK
-479 KINLKGTIVVGDL
+479 KINLRGTIVVSDL
-492 AENSGIAKSDDIPTD
+492 ASNSGIATSEDIPTN

-514 AGYQTSSDVTV
+514 AGYETASSIKNTV
-525 ITKNTVTTEYVNALN
+525 ITKDYIETLQ
-540 VKAGSVDAEN
+540 VKAGSVDAED
-550 ITGTTISGK
+550 ITGININGK
-559 KITGAAGE
+559 TITGASGE
-567 FTQEFSVDNN
+567 FTQSFKVDNGV
-577 LAKFEISDHK
+577 
-587 ILLAPKTGGAYTEA
+587 ILIEADDSIGDFLIKTGLKTLLLESVVLKLNSTWLEVKSDPSSISIA
-601 NSLRIELD
+601 NVSLDQIIIWRTQARYITQ
-609 YDSPTR
+609 S
-615 AWMYTPPFLVGQ
+615 AGV
-627 TATFDNVAVA
+627 DN
-637 GQDIKQLFELRSQK
+637 DWN
-651 RIDLSVAAGT
+651 
-661 DTYFTFTSLGK
+661 FTSLGK
-672 LSGYTRAMVNV
+672 KDGYTRVMANV
-683 SIAGTMSS
+683 SISGTGSS
-691 FMNHYQTGYTDN
+691 FMNHYQTSFVDDSTN
-703 DVTIRVKNLATKAFN
+703 IRLKNLATVDTGN
-718 GSIEVTCLY
+718 YSGNVRVSCLY
-727 MKDGFFNLKR
+727 IRDGFFM
-737 TGA
+737 

>member
-1 MMVDYELS
+1 MVDYELS
-9 ELFKKDGVDKQL
+9 ELFKKDGIDKQL

-67 MSNVFTSLKGKWIT
+67 MSNVFTSLKDKWIT
-81 VTMSLHGNADKPFQF
+81 VTMSLNGNTDKPLQL
-96 GRYKVYSDKPT
+96 GHYKVYSDKPT

-126 TNVMGWYDSVLPNL
+126 ANVMEWYDSVLPNL
-140 DSTITLK
+140 GSTITLK

-152 FFEYFGVAQ
+152 FFEHFGVTQ

-258 EDYIVES
+258 EDYIVEP

-282 GNGNAYII
+282 GNGSNAYII

-305 KIAQNIY
+305 TIAQNVY

-379 NSVQTDIKQLENKS
+379 NSTQTSIKQLENRS
-393 NVLFRNIE
+393 NKLERTIE
-401 ETRSTIKDVQDGLE
+401 ETKSTITDVENDLS

-421 ADSVTAEVK
+421 AE
-430 RASEAEGELK
+430 
-440 TSIKETADG
+440 SIS
-449 ITSEVSK
+449 SEVSK
-456 KVGNDE
+456 KVGSDE

-468 QSAETVMIEAD
+468 QSPESISIEAR
-479 KINLKGTIVVGDL
+479 KINLRGTIVVSDL
-492 AENSGIAKSDDIPTD
+492 ASNSGIATSEDIPTN

-514 AGYQTSSDVTV
+514 AGYETANSIKNTV
-525 ITKNTVTTEYVNALN
+525 ITKDYIETLQ

-550 ITGTTISGK
+550 ITGTNISGK
-559 KITGAAGE
+559 TITGAAGE
-567 FTQEFSVDNN
+567 FTQSFKVDNGV
-577 LAKFEISDHK
+577 
-587 ILLAPKTGGAYTEA
+587 ILIRADNTIGDFLIKTGLKTLLLESEEIKL
-601 NSLRIELD
+601 NSTWLEVKSDPSSI
-609 YDSPTR
+609 SI
-615 AWMYTPPFLVGQ
+615 A
-627 TATFDNVAVA
+627 NVALDQIIMWRTQARYIAQNA
-637 GQDIKQLFELRSQK
+637 GVD
-651 RIDLSVAAGT
+651 D
-661 DTYFTFTSLGK
+661 YWNFTSLGK
-672 LSGYTRAMVNV
+672 KDGYTRVMANV
-683 SIAGTMSS
+683 SISGTGSS
-691 FMNHYQTGYTDN
+691 FMNHYQTNFVDN
-703 DVTIRVKNLATKAFN
+703 STNIRLKNLATTDTGN
-718 GSIEVTCLY
+718 YSGNVRVSCLY
-727 MKDGFFNLKR
+727 IRDGFF
-737 TGA
+737 A

>member
-1 MMVDYELS
+1 MVNYELS
-9 ELFKKDGVDKQL
+9 ELFKKDGIDKQL
-21 IIQTDDKKVTITNT
+21 IIQTEDKAVTITNT

-67 MSNVFTSLKGKWIT
+67 MSNVFTSLKDKWIT
-81 VTMSLHGNADKPFQF
+81 VTMSLNGSTDKPFQF
-96 GRYKVYSDKPT
+96 GHYKVYSDKPT

-126 TNVMGWYDSVLPNL
+126 ANVMGWYDSVLPNL

-152 FFEYFGVAQ
+152 FFEHFGVAQ

-229 NDLYPADNLYPKSP
+229 NDLYPSDDLYPKSP

-258 EDYIVES
+258 EDYIVEP

-282 GNGNAYII
+282 GNGNNAYII

-305 KIAQNIY
+305 TIAQNIY

-379 NSVQTDIKQLENKS
+379 NSTQTSIKQLENRS
-393 NVLFRNIE
+393 NKLERTIE
-401 ETRSTIKDVQDGLE
+401 ETKSTITDVENDLS

-421 ADSVTAEVK
+421 VE
-430 RASEAEGELK
+430 
-440 TSIKETADG
+440 SIT
-449 ITSEVSK
+449 TEVSK
-456 KVGNDE
+456 KVGSDE

-468 QSAETVMIEAD
+468 QSPESISIEAR
-479 KINLKGTIVVGDL
+479 KINLRGTIVVSDL
-492 AENSGIAKSDDIPTD
+492 ASNSGIATSEDIPTN

-514 AGYQTSSDVTV
+514 AGYETASSIKNTV
-525 ITKNTVTTEYVNALN
+525 ITKDYIETLQ

-559 KITGAAGE
+559 TITGAAGK
-567 FTQEFSVDNN
+567 FTRSFEVDNDF
-577 LAKFEISDHK
+577 LRIDASRGKVLI
-587 ILLAPKTGGAYTEA
+587 APKVSGYEFPAGKALT
-601 NSLRIELD
+601 LD
-609 YDSPTR
+609 
-615 AWMYTPPFLVGQ
+615 
-627 TATFDNVAVA
+627 VAIDDPVSSSEIILGVDTIKTNYISSDAAKIA
-637 GQDIKQLFELRSQK
+637 GTDIQKVIMLRSQK
-651 RIDLSVAAGT
+651 RIGLSLAAGA
-661 DTYFTFTSLGK
+661 DTSFKFSDLPTV
-672 LSGYTRAMVNV
+672 SGYTRLLAT
-683 SIAGTMSS
+683 STISGTMSS
-691 FMNHYQTGYTDN
+691 FMNHYQTGFDADAT
-703 DVTIRVKNLATKAFN
+703 VIRVKNLSTQAFS
-718 GSIEVTCLY
+718 GTIEVTCLY
-727 MKDGFFNLKR
+727 VKDGFFEEQR
-737 TGA
+737 TGM

>member
-1 MMVDYELS
+1 MVDYELNS
-9 ELFKKDGVDKQL
+9 LFKKDGIDKQL
-21 IIQTDDKKVTITNT
+21 IIQTEDKVVTITNT

-48 CSESELAFGS
+48 CSESELTFGS

-81 VTMSLHGNADKPFQF
+81 VTMSLNGNADKPFQF

-126 TNVMGWYDSVLPNL
+126 ANVMEWYDSVLPNL
-140 DSTITLK
+140 NSTITLK

-152 FFEYFGVAQ
+152 FFEHFGVAQ
-161 KDITLPNDS
+161 KDIALPNDS

-258 EDYIVES
+258 EDYIVEP

-282 GNGNAYII
+282 GNGNNAYII

-348 ESYVLERDLKG
+348 ESYVLERDFKG

-379 NSVQTDIKQLENKS
+379 NSTQTSIKQLENRS
-393 NVLFRNIE
+393 NKLERTIE
-401 ETRSTIKDVQDGLE
+401 ETKSTITDVENDLS

-421 ADSVTAEVK
+421 ADS
-430 RASEAEGELK
+430 
-440 TSIKETADG
+440 

-468 QSAETVMIEAD
+468 QSPESISIEAK
-479 KINLKGTIVVGDL
+479 KINLRGTIVVDDL
-492 AENSGIAKSDDIPTD
+492 ASNSGIATSEDIPTD
-507 NNQLANG
+507 NSQLANG
-514 AGYQTSSDVTV
+514 AGYETANSIKNTV
-525 ITKNTVTTEYVNALN
+525 ITKDYIETLQ

-559 KITGAAGE
+559 TITGAAGE
-567 FTQEFSVDNN
+567 FTQSFVVNNGVILIKADDSRENFLIESFAKTLHFKSSIIELNSTWLEVKTDPSTISIANVPLDQIIMWRTQARYITQNAGVDNDWN
-577 LAKFEISDHK
+577 
-587 ILLAPKTGGAYTEA
+587 
-601 NSLRIELD
+601 
-609 YDSPTR
+609 
-615 AWMYTPPFLVGQ
+615 
-627 TATFDNVAVA
+627 
-637 GQDIKQLFELRSQK
+637 
-651 RIDLSVAAGT
+651 
-661 DTYFTFTSLGK
+661 FTSLGK
-672 LSGYTRAMVNV
+672 KDGYTRVMANV
-683 SIAGTMSS
+683 SISGTGSS
-691 FMNHYQTGYTDN
+691 FMNHYQTSFVDDSTN
-703 DVTIRVKNLATKAFN
+703 IRLKNLATVDTGN
-718 GSIEVTCLY
+718 YSGNVRVSCLY
-727 MKDGFFNLKR
+727 IRDGFF
-737 TGA
+737 A

>member
-1 MMVDYELS
+1 MVDYELNS
-9 ELFKKDGVDKQL
+9 LFKKDGIDKQL
-21 IIQTDDKKVTITNT
+21 IIQTEDKAVTITNT

-48 CSESELAFGS
+48 CSESELTFGS
-58 CEASSIKFT
+58 CEASSVKFT

-81 VTMSLHGNADKPFQF
+81 VTMSLNSNNDKSFQF

-126 TNVMGWYDSVLPNL
+126 ANVMGWYDSVLPNL

-152 FFEYFGVAQ
+152 FFEHFGLTQ

-258 EDYIVES
+258 EDYIVEP

-282 GNGNAYII
+282 GNGSNAYII

-305 KIAQNIY
+305 TIAQNVY

-379 NSVQTDIKQLENKS
+379 NSTQTSIKQLENRS
-393 NVLFRNIE
+393 NKLERTIE
-401 ETRSTIKDVQDGLE
+401 ETKSTITDVENDLS

-421 ADSVTAEVK
+421 AE
-430 RASEAEGELK
+430 
-440 TSIKETADG
+440 SIT
-449 ITSEVSK
+449 TEVSK
-456 KVGNDE
+456 KVGSDE

-468 QSAETVMIEAD
+468 QSAEAVTIEAN

-492 AENSGIAKSDDIPTD
+492 AENSGIAKSGDIPTN
-507 NNQLANG
+507 NNQLTNG
-514 AGYQTSSDVTV
+514 AGYQTSNDVTI

-559 KITGAAGE
+559 TITGAAGK
-567 FTQEFSVDNN
+567 FTQSFEVDNDF
-577 LAKFEISDHK
+577 LRIDASRGKVLI
-587 ILLAPKTGGAYTEA
+587 APKVSGYEFPAGKALTLDVAI
-601 NSLRIELD
+601 NSPVSSSEITLGVDTIKTN
-609 YDSPTR
+609 YISSK
-615 AWMYTPPFLVGQ
+615 A
-627 TATFDNVAVA
+627 AKIA
-637 GQDIKQLFELRSQK
+637 GTDIQKVIMLRSQK
-651 RIDLSVAAGT
+651 RIGLSLAAGA
-661 DTYFTFTSLGK
+661 DTSCKFSDLPTV
-672 LSGYTRAMVNV
+672 SGYTRLLAT
-683 SIAGTMSS
+683 STISGTMSS
-691 FMNHYQTGYTDN
+691 FMNHYQTGFDADAT
-703 DVTIRVKNLATKAFN
+703 VIRVKNLSTQAFS
-718 GSIEVTCLY
+718 GTIEVTCLY
-727 MKDGFFNLKR
+727 VKDGFFEEQR
-737 TGA
+737 TGM

>member
-1 MMVDYELS
+1 MVDYELNS
-9 ELFKKDGVDKQL
+9 LFKKDGIDKQL
-21 IIQTDDKKVTITNT
+21 IIQTEDKAVTITNT

-58 CEASSIKFT
+58 CEASSVKFT
-67 MSNVFTSLKGKWIT
+67 MSNVFTSLKDKWIT
-81 VTMSLHGNADKPFQF
+81 VIMSLNGNADKPFQF

-126 TNVMGWYDSVLPNL
+126 ANVMEWYDSVLPNL

-152 FFEYFGVAQ
+152 FFEHFGVIQ
-161 KDITLPNDS
+161 KDIALPNDS

-213 FEYIFLKQDI
+213 FEYIYLKQDI

-258 EDYIVES
+258 EDYIVEP

-275 SDVGTII
+275 SDIGTII
-282 GNGNAYII
+282 GNGNNAYII

-305 KIAQNIY
+305 KVAQNIY

-348 ESYVLERDLKG
+348 ESYVLERDFKG

-379 NSVQTDIKQLENKS
+379 NSTQTSIKQLENRS
-393 NVLFRNIE
+393 NKLERTIE
-401 ETRSTIKDVQDGLE
+401 ETKSTITDVENDLS

-421 ADSVTAEVK
+421 ADN
-430 RASEAEGELK
+430 
-440 TSIKETADG
+440 
-449 ITSEVSK
+449 ITLEVSK

-468 QSAETVMIEAD
+468 QSPESISIEAK
-479 KINLKGTIVVGDL
+479 KINLRGTIVVGDL
-492 AENSGIAKSDDIPTD
+492 AENSGIAKSGDIPTD

-514 AGYQTSSDVTV
+514 AGYQTSNDVTI

-567 FTQEFSVDNN
+567 FTQSFEVDNGVV
-577 LAKFEISDHK
+577 LIKADDSIKEFLI
-587 ILLAPKTGGAYTEA
+587 KTGLKTLLLESEVLKLNSTWLEVKSEPSSISIA
-601 NSLRIELD
+601 NVPLD
-609 YDSPTR
+609 QIILWRTQARYITQN
-615 AWMYTPPFLVGQ
+615 AGV
-627 TATFDNVAVA
+627 DN
-637 GQDIKQLFELRSQK
+637 DWN
-651 RIDLSVAAGT
+651 
-661 DTYFTFTSLGK
+661 FTSLGK
-672 LSGYTRAMVNV
+672 KDGYTRVMADV
-683 SIAGTMSS
+683 SISGTGSS
-691 FMNHYQTGYTDN
+691 FMNHYQTSFVD
-703 DVTIRVKNLATKAFN
+703 DVTNIRLKNLATADTGN
-718 GSIEVTCLY
+718 YSGNVRVSCLY
-727 MKDGFFNLKR
+727 IKDGFF
-737 TGA
+737 G

>member
-1 MMVDYELS
+1 MVDYELNS
-9 ELFKKDGVDKQL
+9 LFKKDGIDKQL

-48 CSESELAFGS
+48 CSESELTFGS

-67 MSNVFTSLKGKWIT
+67 MSNVFTSLKEKWIT
-81 VTMSLHGNADKPFQF
+81 VTMSLNGNTDKPFQF
-96 GRYKVYSDKPT
+96 GHYKVYSDKPT

-126 TNVMGWYDSVLPNL
+126 ANVMEWYDSVLPNL

-152 FFEYFGVAQ
+152 FFEHFGVIQ
-161 KDITLPNDS
+161 KGIALPNDS

-213 FEYIFLKQDI
+213 FEYIYLKQDI

-258 EDYIVES
+258 EDYIVEP

-282 GNGNAYII
+282 GNGNNAYII

-305 KIAQNIY
+305 KVAQNIY

-348 ESYVLERDLKG
+348 ESYVLERDFKG

-379 NSVQTDIKQLENKS
+379 NSTQTSIKQLENRS
-393 NVLFRNIE
+393 NKLERTIE
-401 ETRSTIKDVQDGLE
+401 ETKSTITDVENDLS
-415 SQIKQT
+415 SQIKQ
-421 ADSVTAEVK
+421 
-430 RASEAEGELK
+430 
-440 TSIKETADG
+440 TADG

-468 QSAETVMIEAD
+468 QSAETVMIEAN

-492 AENSGIAKSDDIPTD
+492 AENSGIAKSGDIPT
-507 NNQLANG
+507 NNKQLVNG
-514 AGYQTSSDVTV
+514 AGYQTSNDVTV
-525 ITKNTVTTEYVNALN
+525 ITKNTVTTEFVNALN

-559 KITGAAGE
+559 TITGAAGE
-567 FTQEFSVDNN
+567 FTQSFKVDNEF
-577 LAKFEISDHK
+577 LK
-587 ILLAPKTGGAYTEA
+587 IDASRGKVLIAPKVSGYEFPAGKALTLDVAIDNPVSSSEITLGVDTIKTNYISSKVA
-601 NSLRIELD
+601 NI
-609 YDSPTR
+609 
-615 AWMYTPPFLVGQ
+615 
-627 TATFDNVAVA
+627 A
-637 GQDIKQLFELRSQK
+637 GTDIQKVIMLRSQK
-651 RIDLSVAAGT
+651 RIGLSLAAGA
-661 DTYFTFTSLGK
+661 DTSFKFSDLPTV
-672 LSGYTRAMVNV
+672 SGYTRLLAT
-683 SIAGTMSS
+683 STISGTMSS
-691 FMNHYQTGYTDN
+691 FMNHYQTGFDADAT
-703 DVTIRVKNLATKAFN
+703 VIRAKNLSTQGFS
-718 GSIEVTCLY
+718 GTIEVTCLY
-727 MKDGFFNLKR
+727 VKDGFFEEQR
-737 TGA
+737 TGM

>member
-1 MMVDYELS
+1 MVDYELNS
-9 ELFKKDGVDKQL
+9 LFKKDGIDKQL
-21 IIQTDDKKVTITNT
+21 IIQTYDKKATITNT

-81 VTMSLHGNADKPFQF
+81 VTMSLNSNNDKPFQF

-126 TNVMGWYDSVLPNL
+126 ANVMGWYDSVLPNL

-152 FFEYFGVAQ
+152 FFEHFGVTQ

-258 EDYIVES
+258 EDYIVEP
-265 ITKLQIRSSD
+265 ITKLQIRSSN

-282 GNGNAYII
+282 GNGSNAYII

-305 KIAQNIY
+305 TIAQNIY

-348 ESYVLERDLKG
+348 ESYVLERDFKG

-379 NSVQTDIKQLENKS
+379 NSTQTSIKQLENRS
-393 NVLFRNIE
+393 NKLERTIE
-401 ETRSTIKDVQDGLE
+401 ETKSTITDVEDNLS

-421 ADSVTAEVK
+421 ADN
-430 RASEAEGELK
+430 
-440 TSIKETADG
+440 
-449 ITSEVSK
+449 ITLEVSK

-468 QSAETVMIEAD
+468 QSPESISIEAK
-479 KINLKGTIVVGDL
+479 KINLRGTIVVSDL
-492 AENSGIAKSDDIPTD
+492 ASNSGIATSEDIPTN

-514 AGYQTSSDVTV
+514 AGYETASSIKNTV
-525 ITKNTVTTEYVNALN
+525 ITKDYIETLQ
-540 VKAGSVDAEN
+540 VKAGSVDAED
-550 ITGTTISGK
+550 ITGININGK
-559 KITGAAGE
+559 TITGASGE
-567 FTQEFSVDNN
+567 FTQSFEVDNGV
-577 LAKFEISDHK
+577 
-587 ILLAPKTGGAYTEA
+587 ILIKADDSIGDFLIKTGLKTLLLESVVLKLNSTWLEVKSEPSSISIA
-601 NSLRIELD
+601 NVSLDQIIMWRTQARYITQNAGVDD
-609 YDSPTR
+609 Y
-615 AWMYTPPFLVGQ
+615 W
-627 TATFDNVAVA
+627 N
-637 GQDIKQLFELRSQK
+637 
-651 RIDLSVAAGT
+651 
-661 DTYFTFTSLGK
+661 FTSLGK
-672 LSGYTRAMVNV
+672 EDGYTRVMANV
-683 SIAGTMSS
+683 SISGTGSS
-691 FMNHYQTGYTDN
+691 FMNHYQTSFVDDSTN
-703 DVTIRVKNLATKAFN
+703 IRLKNLATVDTGN
-718 GSIEVTCLY
+718 YSGNVRVSCLY
-727 MKDGFFNLKR
+727 IRDGFFV
-737 TGA
+737 

>member
-1 MMVDYELS
+1 MVDYELNS
-9 ELFKKDGVDKQL
+9 LFKKDGIDKQL

-48 CSESELAFGS
+48 CSESELTFGS

-81 VTMSLHGNADKPFQF
+81 VTMSLNGNTDKPFQF

-126 TNVMGWYDSVLPNL
+126 ANVMEWYDSVLPNL

-152 FFEYFGVAQ
+152 FFEHFGVIQ
-161 KDITLPNDS
+161 KDIALPNDS

-258 EDYIVES
+258 EDYIVEPIS
-265 ITKLQIRSSD
+265 KLQIRSSD

-282 GNGNAYII
+282 GNGNNAYII

-305 KIAQNIY
+305 KVAQNIY

-348 ESYVLERDLKG
+348 ESYVLERDFKG

-379 NSVQTDIKQLENKS
+379 NSTQTSIKQLENRS
-393 NVLFRNIE
+393 NKLERTIE
-401 ETRSTIKDVQDGLE
+401 ETKSTITDVENDLS
-415 SQIKQT
+415 SQIKQTSDSITSEVRRATRAEENLSSKIKQT
-421 ADSVTAEVK
+421 ADS
-430 RASEAEGELK
+430 
-440 TSIKETADG
+440 

-468 QSAETVMIEAD
+468 QSPESISIEAK
-479 KINLKGTIVVGDL
+479 KINLRGTIVVSDL
-492 AENSGIAKSDDIPTD
+492 ASNSGIATSEDIPTN

-514 AGYQTSSDVTV
+514 AGYETASSIKNTV
-525 ITKNTVTTEYVNALN
+525 ITKDYIETLQ

-567 FTQEFSVDNN
+567 FTQEFSVDNS
-577 LAKFEISDHK
+577 LAKFEISNHK
-587 ILLAPKTGGAYTEA
+587 ILLAPKIDETYSEA

-615 AWMYTPPFLVGQ
+615 AWMYTPPFLVGK
-627 TATFDNVAVA
+627 TAWFDHLAVA
-637 GQDIKQLFELRSQK
+637 DQDITQLFELRSQK

-661 DTYFTFTSLGK
+661 DTYFTFSSLDK
-672 LSGYTRAMVNV
+672 LKGYTRAMVNV
-683 SIAGTMSS
+683 NIAGTMSS

-703 DVTIRVKNLATKAFN
+703 NVTIRVKNLATQAFN

-737 TGA
+737 TGV

>member
-1 MMVDYELS
+1 MVDYELNS
-9 ELFKKDGVDKQL
+9 LFKKDGIDKQL

-81 VTMSLHGNADKPFQF
+81 VTMSLNGNTDKPFQF

-126 TNVMGWYDSVLPNL
+126 ANVMEWYDSVLPNL

-152 FFEYFGVAQ
+152 FFEHFGVAQ
-161 KDITLPNDS
+161 KDIALPNDS

-258 EDYIVES
+258 EDYIVEPIS
-265 ITKLQIRSSD
+265 KLQIRSSD

-282 GNGNAYII
+282 GNGNNAYII

-295 TYQKTADEMQ
+295 TYQKTANEMQ

-312 NKISKIRYRPFTA
+312 NKISKIRYRPFMA

-348 ESYVLERDLKG
+348 ESYVLERDFKG

-379 NSVQTDIKQLENKS
+379 NSTQTSIKQLENRS
-393 NVLFRNIE
+393 NKLERTIE
-401 ETRSTIKDVQDGLE
+401 ETKSTITDVENDLS
-415 SQIKQT
+415 SQIKQ
-421 ADSVTAEVK
+421 
-430 RASEAEGELK
+430 
-440 TSIKETADG
+440 TADG

-468 QSAETVMIEAD
+468 QSAETVMIEAN

-492 AENSGIAKSDDIPTD
+492 AENSGIAKSGDIPT
-507 NNQLANG
+507 NNKQLVNG
-514 AGYQTSSDVTV
+514 AGYQTSNDVTV
-525 ITKNTVTTEYVNALN
+525 ITKNTVTTEFVNALN

-559 KITGAAGE
+559 TITGAAGE
-567 FTQEFSVDNN
+567 FTQSFKVDNEF
-577 LAKFEISDHK
+577 LK
-587 ILLAPKTGGAYTEA
+587 IDASRGKVLIAPKVSGYEFPAGKALTLDVAIDNPVSSSEITLGVDTIKTNYISSKVA
-601 NSLRIELD
+601 NI
-609 YDSPTR
+609 
-615 AWMYTPPFLVGQ
+615 
-627 TATFDNVAVA
+627 A
-637 GQDIKQLFELRSQK
+637 GTDIQKVIMLRSQK
-651 RIDLSVAAGT
+651 RIGLSLAAGA
-661 DTYFTFTSLGK
+661 DTSFKFSDLPTV
-672 LSGYTRAMVNV
+672 SGYTRLLAT
-683 SIAGTMSS
+683 STISGTMSS
-691 FMNHYQTGYTDN
+691 FMNHYQTGFDAGAT
-703 DVTIRVKNLATKAFN
+703 VIRAKNLSTQAFS
-718 GSIEVTCLY
+718 GTIEVTCLY
-727 MKDGFFNLKR
+727 VKDGFFEEQR
-737 TGA
+737 TGM

>member
-1 MMVDYELS
+1 MVDYELNS
-9 ELFKKDGVDKQL
+9 LFKKDGIDKQL
-21 IIQTDDKKVTITNT
+21 IIQTEDKAVTITNT

-81 VTMSLHGNADKPFQF
+81 VTMSLNGNTDKPFQF
-96 GRYKVYSDKPT
+96 GHYKVYSDKPT

-126 TNVMGWYDSVLPNL
+126 ANVMGWYDSVLPNL

-152 FFEYFGVAQ
+152 FFEHFGVTQ

-175 SLDKETG
+175 SLDKESG

-229 NDLYPADNLYPKSP
+229 NDLYPADDLYPKSP

-258 EDYIVES
+258 EDYIVEP

-282 GNGNAYII
+282 GNGNNAYII

-305 KIAQNIY
+305 IIAQNIY

-379 NSVQTDIKQLENKS
+379 NSTQTSIKQLENRS
-393 NVLFRNIE
+393 NKLERTIE
-401 ETRSTIKDVQDGLE
+401 ETKSTITDVENDLS

-421 ADSVTAEVK
+421 AE
-430 RASEAEGELK
+430 
-440 TSIKETADG
+440 SIS
-449 ITSEVSK
+449 SEVSK
-456 KVGNDE
+456 KVGSDE

-468 QSAETVMIEAD
+468 QSPESISIEAR
-479 KINLKGTIVVGDL
+479 KINLRGTIVVSDL
-492 AENSGIAKSDDIPTD
+492 ASNSGIATSEDIPTN

-514 AGYQTSSDVTV
+514 AGYETANSIKNTV
-525 ITKNTVTTEYVNALN
+525 ITKDYIETLQ

-550 ITGTTISGK
+550 ITGTNISGK
-559 KITGAAGE
+559 TITGAAGE
-567 FTQEFSVDNN
+567 FTQSFKVDNGV
-577 LAKFEISDHK
+577 
-587 ILLAPKTGGAYTEA
+587 ILIRADNTIGDFLIKTGLKTLLLESEEIKL
-601 NSLRIELD
+601 NSTWLEVKSDPSSI
-609 YDSPTR
+609 SI
-615 AWMYTPPFLVGQ
+615 A
-627 TATFDNVAVA
+627 NVALDQIIMWRTQARYIAQNA
-637 GQDIKQLFELRSQK
+637 GVD
-651 RIDLSVAAGT
+651 D
-661 DTYFTFTSLGK
+661 YWNFTSLGK
-672 LSGYTRAMVNV
+672 KDGYTRVMANV
-683 SIAGTMSS
+683 SISGTGSS
-691 FMNHYQTGYTDN
+691 FMNHYQTNFVDN
-703 DVTIRVKNLATKAFN
+703 STNIRLKNLATTDTGN
-718 GSIEVTCLY
+718 YSGNVRVSCLY
-727 MKDGFFNLKR
+727 IRDGFF
-737 TGA
+737 A

>member
-1 MMVDYELS
+1 MVDYELNS
-9 ELFKKDGVDKQL
+9 LFKKDGIDKQL

-48 CSESELAFGS
+48 CSESELTFGS

-81 VTMSLHGNADKPFQF
+81 VTMSLNGNTDKPFQF

-126 TNVMGWYDSVLPNL
+126 ANVMEWYDSVLPNL

-152 FFEYFGVAQ
+152 FFEHFGVAQ
-161 KDITLPNDS
+161 KDIALPNDS

-213 FEYIFLKQDI
+213 FEYIYLKQDI

-258 EDYIVES
+258 EDYIVEP

-282 GNGNAYII
+282 GNGNNAYII

-348 ESYVLERDLKG
+348 ESYVLERDFKG

-379 NSVQTDIKQLENKS
+379 NSTQTSIKQLENRS
-393 NVLFRNIE
+393 NKLERTIE
-401 ETRSTIKDVQDGLE
+401 ETKSTITDVENDLS

-421 ADSVTAEVK
+421 ADSITTEVRRATGAEENL
-430 RASEAEGELK
+430 S
-440 TSIKETADG
+440 SQIKQTADG

-468 QSAETVMIEAD
+468 QSPEGISIEAK
-479 KINLKGTIVVGDL
+479 KINLRGTIVVSDL
-492 AENSGIAKSDDIPTD
+492 ARNSGIATSKDIPTN

-514 AGYQTSSDVTV
+514 AGYETASSIKNTV
-525 ITKNTVTTEYVNALN
+525 ITKDYIETLQ

-559 KITGAAGE
+559 TITGAAGE
-567 FTQEFSVDNN
+567 FTQSFKVDNEF
-577 LAKFEISDHK
+577 LK
-587 ILLAPKTGGAYTEA
+587 IDASRGKVLIAPKVSGYEFPTGKALT
-601 NSLRIELD
+601 LD
-609 YDSPTR
+609 VAIDSPVSSSEITLGVDTIKTN
-615 AWMYTPPFLVGQ
+615 YISSK
-627 TATFDNVAVA
+627 VANIA
-637 GQDIKQLFELRSQK
+637 GTDIQKVIMLRSQK
-651 RIDLSVAAGT
+651 RIDLSLAAGA
-661 DTYFTFTSLGK
+661 DTSFKFSDLPTV
-672 LSGYTRAMVNV
+672 SGYTRLLAT
-683 SIAGTMSS
+683 STISGTMSS
-691 FMNHYQTGYTDN
+691 FMNHYQTGFVADAT
-703 DVTIRVKNLATKAFN
+703 VIRAKNLSTQAFS
-718 GSIEVTCLY
+718 GTIEVTCLY
-727 MKDGFFNLKR
+727 VKDGFFEEQR
-737 TGA
+737 TGM

>member
-1 MMVDYELS
+1 MVDYELNG
-9 ELFKKDGVDKQL
+9 LFKKDGIDKQL

-81 VTMSLHGNADKPFQF
+81 VTMSLNGNTDKPFQF
-96 GRYKVYSDKPT
+96 GHYKIYSDKPT
-107 ADRTQRDVVAYD
+107 ADRTQRDVVVYD

-126 TNVMGWYDSVLPNL
+126 ANVMGWYDSVLPNL

-152 FFEYFGVAQ
+152 FFEHFGVTQ

-182 NVQTNVLSGSTVIK
+182 NAQTNVLSGSTVIK

-258 EDYIVES
+258 EDYIVEP

-282 GNGNAYII
+282 GNGSNAYII

-305 KIAQNIY
+305 TIAQNIY

-348 ESYVLERDLKG
+348 ESYVLERDFKG

-379 NSVQTDIKQLENKS
+379 NSTQTSIKQLENRS
-393 NVLFRNIE
+393 NKLERTIE
-401 ETRSTIKDVQDGLE
+401 ETKSTITDVENDLS
-415 SQIKQT
+415 SQITQT
-421 ADSVTAEVK
+421 ADSITAEVN
-430 RASEAEGELK
+430 RATKVEENLSSK
-440 TSIKETADG
+440 ITQTADN
-449 ITSEVSK
+449 ITAEVSK

-468 QSAETVMIEAD
+468 QSPESISIEAR
-479 KINLKGTIVVGDL
+479 KINLRGTIVVDDL
-492 AENSGIAKSDDIPTD
+492 ASNSGIAKSEDIPTN
-507 NNQLANG
+507 NNQLSNG
-514 AGYQTSSDVTV
+514 AGYETASSIKNTV
-525 ITKNTVTTEYVNALN
+525 ITKDYIETLQ
-540 VKAGSVDAEN
+540 VKAGSVDAED

-559 KITGAAGE
+559 TITGAAGE
-567 FTQEFSVDNN
+567 FTQSFKVDNDF
-577 LAKFEISDHK
+577 LK
-587 ILLAPKTGGAYTEA
+587 IDASRGKVLIAPKVSGYEFPAGKALT
-601 NSLRIELD
+601 LD
-609 YDSPTR
+609 VAIDSPVSSSEIALGVDTIKTNYISSN
-615 AWMYTPPFLVGQ
+615 A
-627 TATFDNVAVA
+627 AKIA
-637 GQDIKQLFELRSQK
+637 GTDIQKVIMLRSQK
-651 RIDLSVAAGT
+651 RIDLSLTAGA
-661 DTYFTFTSLGK
+661 DTSFKFSDLPTVR
-672 LSGYTRAMVNV
+672 GYTRLLAT
-683 SIAGTMSS
+683 STISGTMSS
-691 FMNHYQTGYTDN
+691 FMNHYQTGFDSDAT
-703 DVTIRVKNLATKAFN
+703 VIRVKNLSTQAFS
-718 GSIEVTCLY
+718 GAIEVTCLY
-727 MKDGFFNLKR
+727 VKDGFFEEQR
-737 TGA
+737 TGM

>member
-1 MMVDYELS
+1 MVDYELS
-9 ELFKKDGVDKQL
+9 ELFKKDGIDKQL

-81 VTMSLHGNADKPFQF
+81 VTMSLNGNTDKPFQF
-96 GRYKVYSDKPT
+96 GHYKIYSDKPT

-126 TNVMGWYDSVLPNL
+126 ANVMGWYDSVLPNL

-152 FFEYFGVAQ
+152 FFEHFGLTQ

-213 FEYIFLKQDI
+213 FEYIYLKQDI

-258 EDYIVES
+258 EDYIVEP

-282 GNGNAYII
+282 GNGNNAYII

-379 NSVQTDIKQLENKS
+379 NSTQTSIKQLENRS
-393 NVLFRNIE
+393 NKLERTIE
-401 ETRSTIKDVQDGLE
+401 ETKSTITDVENGLS

-421 ADSVTAEVK
+421 ADN
-430 RASEAEGELK
+430 
-440 TSIKETADG
+440 
-449 ITSEVSK
+449 ITFEVSK
-456 KVGNDE
+456 KVGSDE

-468 QSAETVMIEAD
+468 QSPESISIEAK
-479 KINLKGTIVVGDL
+479 KINLRGTIVVDDL
-492 AENSGIAKSDDIPTD
+492 ASNSGIATSEDIPTD
-507 NNQLANG
+507 NSQLANG
-514 AGYQTSSDVTV
+514 AGYETASSIKNTV
-525 ITKNTVTTEYVNALN
+525 ITKDYIETLQ

-559 KITGAAGE
+559 TITGAAGE
-567 FTQEFSVDNN
+567 FTQSFKIDNGYIIFQIDDSIKENTLLIQSIMGELMLKASKIDFSNSYLATAEPAHIEIGGTSVD
-577 LAKFEISDHK
+577 KIIYWWTQSREI
-587 ILLAPKTGGAYTEA
+587 TQ
-601 NSLRIELD
+601 N
-609 YDSPTR
+609 
-615 AWMYTPPFLVGQ
+615 
-627 TATFDNVAVA
+627 
-637 GQDIKQLFELRSQK
+637 
-651 RIDLSVAAGT
+651 AGT
-661 DTYFTFTSLGK
+661 DDHWLFEAIDK
-672 LSGYTRAMVNV
+672 KDGYTRTIVNV
-683 SIAGTMSS
+683 SISGQASS
-691 FMNHYQTGYTDN
+691 FMNHYQTNFVDSGTD
-703 DVTIRVKNLATKAFN
+703 IRLKNLATTSGANFN
-718 GSIEVTCLY
+718 GTVRVSCLY
-727 MKDGFFNLKR
+727 IKDGFFF
-737 TGA
+737 G

>member
-1 MMVDYELS
+1 MVDYELNS
-9 ELFKKDGVDKQL
+9 LFKKDGIDKQL
-21 IIQTDDKKVTITNT
+21 IIQTEDKAVTITNT

-81 VTMSLHGNADKPFQF
+81 VTMSLNGNTDKPFQF

-126 TNVMGWYDSVLPNL
+126 ANVMGWYDSVLPNL

-152 FFEYFGVAQ
+152 FFEHFGVTQ

-213 FEYIFLKQDI
+213 FEYIYLKQDI

-258 EDYIVES
+258 EDYIVEP

-282 GNGNAYII
+282 GNGSNAYII

-305 KIAQNIY
+305 TIAQNIY

-348 ESYVLERDLKG
+348 ESYVLERDFKG
-359 IQALRD
+359 VQALRD

-379 NSVQTDIKQLENKS
+379 NSTQTSIKQLENRS
-393 NVLFRNIE
+393 NKLERTIE
-401 ETRSTIKDVQDGLE
+401 ETKSTITDVENDLS

-421 ADSVTAEVK
+421 AE
-430 RASEAEGELK
+430 
-440 TSIKETADG
+440 SIT
-449 ITSEVSK
+449 TEVSK
-456 KVGNDE
+456 KVGSDE

-468 QSAETVMIEAD
+468 QSAEAVTIEAN

-492 AENSGIAKSDDIPTD
+492 AENSGIAKSGDIPTN
-507 NNQLANG
+507 NNQLVNG
-514 AGYQTSSDVTV
+514 AGYQTSNDVTV

-559 KITGAAGE
+559 TITGAAGK
-567 FTQEFSVDNN
+567 FTQSFEVDNDF
-577 LAKFEISDHK
+577 LRIDASRGKVLI
-587 ILLAPKTGGAYTEA
+587 APKVSGYEFPAGKALTLDVAI
-601 NSLRIELD
+601 NSPVSSSEITLGVDTIKTN
-609 YDSPTR
+609 YISSK
-615 AWMYTPPFLVGQ
+615 A
-627 TATFDNVAVA
+627 AKIA
-637 GQDIKQLFELRSQK
+637 GTDIQKVIMLRSQK
-651 RIDLSVAAGT
+651 RIGLSLAAGA
-661 DTYFTFTSLGK
+661 DTSCKFSDLPTV
-672 LSGYTRAMVNV
+672 SGYTRLLAT
-683 SIAGTMSS
+683 STISGTMSS
-691 FMNHYQTGYTDN
+691 FMNHYQTGFDADAT
-703 DVTIRVKNLATKAFN
+703 VIRVKNLSTQAFS
-718 GSIEVTCLY
+718 GTIEVTCLY
-727 MKDGFFNLKR
+727 VKDGFFEEQR
-737 TGA
+737 TGM

>member
-1 MMVDYELS
+1 MVDYELNS
-9 ELFKKDGVDKQL
+9 LFKKDGIDKQL

-48 CSESELAFGS
+48 CSESELTFGS

-67 MSNVFTSLKGKWIT
+67 MSNVFTSLKEKWIT
-81 VTMSLHGNADKPFQF
+81 VTMSLNGNTDKPFQF
-96 GRYKVYSDKPT
+96 GHYKVYSDKPT

-126 TNVMGWYDSVLPNL
+126 ANVMEWYDSVLPNL

-152 FFEYFGVAQ
+152 FFEHFGVIQ
-161 KDITLPNDS
+161 KGIALPNDS

-213 FEYIFLKQDI
+213 FEYIYLKQDI

-258 EDYIVES
+258 EDYIVEP

-282 GNGNAYII
+282 GNGNNAYII

-305 KIAQNIY
+305 KVAQNIY

-348 ESYVLERDLKG
+348 ESYVLERDFKG

-379 NSVQTDIKQLENKS
+379 NSTQTSIKQLENRS
-393 NVLFRNIE
+393 NKLERTIE
-401 ETRSTIKDVQDGLE
+401 ETKSTITDVENDLS

-421 ADSVTAEVK
+421 ADV
-430 RASEAEGELK
+430 
-440 TSIKETADG
+440 
-449 ITSEVSK
+449 ITS
-456 KVGNDE
+456 
-462 IISKIN
+462 
-468 QSAETVMIEAD
+468 
-479 KINLKGTIVVGDL
+479 
-492 AENSGIAKSDDIPTD
+492 
-507 NNQLANG
+507 
-514 AGYQTSSDVTV
+514 
-525 ITKNTVTTEYVNALN
+525 
-540 VKAGSVDAEN
+540 
-550 ITGTTISGK
+550 
-559 KITGAAGE
+559 
-567 FTQEFSVDNN
+567 
-577 LAKFEISDHK
+577 
-587 ILLAPKTGGAYTEA
+587 
-601 NSLRIELD
+601 
-609 YDSPTR
+609 
-615 AWMYTPPFLVGQ
+615 
-627 TATFDNVAVA
+627 
-637 GQDIKQLFELRSQK
+637 
-651 RIDLSVAAGT
+651 
-661 DTYFTFTSLGK
+661 
-672 LSGYTRAMVNV
+672 
-683 SIAGTMSS
+683 
-691 FMNHYQTGYTDN
+691 
-703 DVTIRVKNLATKAFN
+703 
-718 GSIEVTCLY
+718 
-727 MKDGFFNLKR
+727 
-737 TGA
+737 

>member
-1 MMVDYELS
+1 MVDYELS
-9 ELFKKDGVDKQL
+9 ELFKKDGIDKQL
-21 IIQTDDKKVTITNT
+21 IIQTEDKAVTITNT

-81 VTMSLHGNADKPFQF
+81 VTMSLNGNTDKPFQF
-96 GRYKVYSDKPT
+96 GHYKIYSDKPT

-126 TNVMGWYDSVLPNL
+126 ANVMGWYDSVLPNL

-152 FFEYFGVAQ
+152 FFEHFGVTQ

-182 NVQTNVLSGSTVIK
+182 NAQTNVLSGSTVIK

-258 EDYIVES
+258 EDYIVEP
-265 ITKLQIRSSD
+265 ITKLQIRSSN

-282 GNGNAYII
+282 GNGSNAYII

-295 TYQKTADEMQ
+295 IYQKTADEMQ
-305 KIAQNIY
+305 TIAQNIY

-348 ESYVLERDLKG
+348 ESYVLERDFKG

-379 NSVQTDIKQLENKS
+379 NSTQTSIKQLENRS
-393 NVLFRNIE
+393 NKLERTIE
-401 ETRSTIKDVQDGLE
+401 ETKSTITDVENDLS

-421 ADSVTAEVK
+421 AE
-430 RASEAEGELK
+430 
-440 TSIKETADG
+440 SIT
-449 ITSEVSK
+449 TEVSK
-456 KVGNDE
+456 KVGSDE

-468 QSAETVMIEAD
+468 QSPESISIEAR
-479 KINLKGTIVVGDL
+479 KINLRGTIVVSDL
-492 AENSGIAKSDDIPTD
+492 ASNSGIATSEDIPTN

-514 AGYQTSSDVTV
+514 AGYETASSIKNTV
-525 ITKNTVTTEYVNALN
+525 ITKDYIETLQ
-540 VKAGSVDAEN
+540 VKAGSVDAED
-550 ITGTTISGK
+550 ITGININGK
-559 KITGAAGE
+559 TITGASGE
-567 FTQEFSVDNN
+567 FTRSFEVDNGV
-577 LAKFEISDHK
+577 
-587 ILLAPKTGGAYTEA
+587 ILIKADDSLGDFLIKTGLKTLLLESELLKLNSTWLEVKSEPSSISIA
-601 NSLRIELD
+601 NVSLDQIIIWRTQARYITQ
-609 YDSPTR
+609 S
-615 AWMYTPPFLVGQ
+615 AGV
-627 TATFDNVAVA
+627 DN
-637 GQDIKQLFELRSQK
+637 DWN
-651 RIDLSVAAGT
+651 
-661 DTYFTFTSLGK
+661 FTSLGK
-672 LSGYTRAMVNV
+672 NDGYTRVMANV
-683 SIAGTMSS
+683 SISGTGSS
-691 FMNHYQTGYTDN
+691 FMNHYQTSFVDDSTN
-703 DVTIRVKNLATKAFN
+703 IRLKNLATVDTGN
-718 GSIEVTCLY
+718 YSGNVRVSCLY
-727 MKDGFFNLKR
+727 IRDGFFV
-737 TGA
+737 

>member
-1 MMVDYELS
+1 MVDYELNS
-9 ELFKKDGVDKQL
+9 LFKKDGIDKQL

-48 CSESELAFGS
+48 CSESELTFGS

-81 VTMSLHGNADKPFQF
+81 VTMSLNGNTDKPFQF

-126 TNVMGWYDSVLPNL
+126 ANVMEWYDSVLPNL

-152 FFEYFGVAQ
+152 FFEHFGVIQ
-161 KDITLPNDS
+161 KGIALPNDS

-213 FEYIFLKQDI
+213 FEYIYLKQDI

-258 EDYIVES
+258 EDYIVEP

-282 GNGNAYII
+282 GNGNNAYII

-348 ESYVLERDLKG
+348 ESYVLERDFKG

-379 NSVQTDIKQLENKS
+379 NSTQTSIKQLENRS
-393 NVLFRNIE
+393 NKLERTIE
-401 ETRSTIKDVQDGLE
+401 ETKSTITDVENDLS
-415 SQIKQT
+415 SQIKQ
-421 ADSVTAEVK
+421 
-430 RASEAEGELK
+430 
-440 TSIKETADG
+440 TADG

-468 QSAETVMIEAD
+468 QSAETVMIEAN

-492 AENSGIAKSDDIPTD
+492 AENSGIAKSGDIPT
-507 NNQLANG
+507 NNKQLVNG
-514 AGYQTSSDVTV
+514 AGYQTSNDVTV
-525 ITKNTVTTEYVNALN
+525 ITKNTVTTEFVNALN
-540 VKAGSVDAEN
+540 IKAGSVDAEN

-559 KITGAAGE
+559 TITGAAGE
-567 FTQEFSVDNN
+567 FTQSFKVDNEF
-577 LAKFEISDHK
+577 LK
-587 ILLAPKTGGAYTEA
+587 IDASRGKVLIAPKVSGYEFPTGKALTLDVAIDNPVSSSEITLGVDTIKTNYISSKVA
-601 NSLRIELD
+601 NI
-609 YDSPTR
+609 
-615 AWMYTPPFLVGQ
+615 
-627 TATFDNVAVA
+627 A
-637 GQDIKQLFELRSQK
+637 GTDIQKVIMLRSQK
-651 RIDLSVAAGT
+651 RIGLSLAAGA
-661 DTYFTFTSLGK
+661 DTSFKFSDLPTV
-672 LSGYTRAMVNV
+672 SGYTRLLAT
-683 SIAGTMSS
+683 STISGTMSS
-691 FMNHYQTGYTDN
+691 FMNHYQTGFDADAT
-703 DVTIRVKNLATKAFN
+703 VIRAKNLSTQAFS
-718 GSIEVTCLY
+718 GTIEVTCLY
-727 MKDGFFNLKR
+727 VKDGFFEEQR
-737 TGA
+737 TGM

>member
-1 MMVDYELS
+1 MVDYELNS
-9 ELFKKDGVDKQL
+9 LFKKDGIDKQL

-48 CSESELAFGS
+48 CSESELTFGS

-81 VTMSLHGNADKPFQF
+81 VTMSLNGNTDKPFQF

-126 TNVMGWYDSVLPNL
+126 ANVMEWYDSVLPNL

-152 FFEYFGVAQ
+152 FFEHFGVIQ
-161 KDITLPNDS
+161 KDIALPNDS

-213 FEYIFLKQDI
+213 FEYIYLKQDI

-229 NDLYPADNLYPKSP
+229 NDLYPADDLYPKSP

-258 EDYIVES
+258 EDYIVEP

-282 GNGNAYII
+282 GNGNNAYII

-305 KIAQNIY
+305 KVAQNIY

-348 ESYVLERDLKG
+348 ESYVLERDFKG

-379 NSVQTDIKQLENKS
+379 NSTQTSIKQLENRS
-393 NVLFRNIE
+393 NKLERTIE
-401 ETRSTIKDVQDGLE
+401 ETKSTITDVENDLS

-421 ADSVTAEVK
+421 AE
-430 RASEAEGELK
+430 
-440 TSIKETADG
+440 SITL
-449 ITSEVSK
+449 EVSK

-468 QSAETVMIEAD
+468 QSPESISIEAK
-479 KINLKGTIVVGDL
+479 KINLRGTIVVGDL
-492 AENSGIAKSDDIPTD
+492 AENSGIAKSGDIPT
-507 NNQLANG
+507 NNKQLVNG
-514 AGYQTSSDVTV
+514 AGYQTSNDVTI

-559 KITGAAGE
+559 TITGAAGE
-567 FTQEFSVDNN
+567 FTQEFSVDNS

-587 ILLAPKTGGAYTEA
+587 ILLAPKTGGTYTEA

-615 AWMYTPPFLVGQ
+615 AWMYTPPFLVGK
-627 TATFDNVAVA
+627 TAMFNDVAVA

-661 DTYFTFTSLGK
+661 DTYFTFTSLDK
-672 LSGYTRAMVNV
+672 LNGYTRAMVNV
-683 SIAGTMSS
+683 NIAGTMSS
-691 FMNHYQTGYTDN
+691 FMNHYQTGYNDN
-703 DVTIRVKNLATKAFN
+703 NVTIRVKNLSTQAFN

-737 TGA
+737 TGV

>member
-1 MMVDYELS
+1 MVDYELS
-9 ELFKKDGVDKQL
+9 ELFKKDGIDKQL
-21 IIQTDDKKVTITNT
+21 IIQTDDKKATITNT

-48 CSESELAFGS
+48 CSESEIAFGS
-58 CEASSIKFT
+58 CEASSVKFT

-81 VTMSLHGNADKPFQF
+81 VTMSLNGNTDKPFQF

-126 TNVMGWYDSVLPNL
+126 ANVMEWYDFVLPNL

-152 FFEYFGVAQ
+152 FFEHFGVTQ

-213 FEYIFLKQDI
+213 FEYIYLKQDI

-229 NDLYPADNLYPKSP
+229 NDLYPSDDLYPKSP

-258 EDYIVES
+258 EDYIVEP

-282 GNGNAYII
+282 GNGNNAYII

-305 KIAQNIY
+305 TIAQNIY

-348 ESYVLERDLKG
+348 ESYVLERDFKG

-379 NSVQTDIKQLENKS
+379 NSTQTSIKQLENRS
-393 NVLFRNIE
+393 NKLERTIE
-401 ETRSTIKDVQDGLE
+401 ETKSTITDVENDLS

-421 ADSVTAEVK
+421 AEN
-430 RASEAEGELK
+430 
-440 TSIKETADG
+440 

-456 KVGNDE
+456 KVGSDE

-468 QSAETVMIEAD
+468 QSAETVMIEAN

-492 AENSGIAKSDDIPTD
+492 AENSGIAKSGDIPTN
-507 NNQLANG
+507 NNQLVNG
-514 AGYQTSSDVTV
+514 AGYQTSNDVTI

-550 ITGTTISGK
+550 ITGTTINGK
-559 KITGAAGE
+559 TITGASGE
-567 FTQEFSVDNN
+567 FTQSFKVDNGV
-577 LAKFEISDHK
+577 
-587 ILLAPKTGGAYTEA
+587 ILIEADDSIGDFLIKTGLKTLLLESEVLKLNSTWLEVKSDPSSISIA
-601 NSLRIELD
+601 NVSLDQIIIWRTQARYITQ
-609 YDSPTR
+609 S
-615 AWMYTPPFLVGQ
+615 AGV
-627 TATFDNVAVA
+627 DN
-637 GQDIKQLFELRSQK
+637 DWN
-651 RIDLSVAAGT
+651 
-661 DTYFTFTSLGK
+661 FTSLGK
-672 LSGYTRAMVNV
+672 KDGYTRVMANV
-683 SIAGTMSS
+683 SISGTSSS
-691 FMNHYQTGYTDN
+691 FMNHYQTSFVDDSTN
-703 DVTIRVKNLATKAFN
+703 IRLKNLATVDTGN
-718 GSIEVTCLY
+718 YSGNVRVSCLY
-727 MKDGFFNLKR
+727 IRDGFFM
-737 TGA
+737 

>member
-1 MMVDYELS
+1 MVDYELS
-9 ELFKKDGVDKQL
+9 ELFKKDGIDKQL

-81 VTMSLHGNADKPFQF
+81 VTMSLNGNTDKPFQF
-96 GRYKVYSDKPT
+96 GHYKIYSDKPT

-126 TNVMGWYDSVLPNL
+126 ANVMGWYDSVLPNL

-152 FFEYFGVAQ
+152 FFEHFGVTQ

-258 EDYIVES
+258 EDYIVEP
-265 ITKLQIRSSD
+265 ITKLQIRSSN

-282 GNGNAYII
+282 GNGSNAYII

-305 KIAQNIY
+305 TIAQNIY

-348 ESYVLERDLKG
+348 ESYVLERDFKG

-379 NSVQTDIKQLENKS
+379 NSTQTSIKQLENRS
-393 NVLFRNIE
+393 NKLERTIE
-401 ETRSTIKDVQDGLE
+401 ETKSTITDVEDNLS

-421 ADSVTAEVK
+421 ADN
-430 RASEAEGELK
+430 
-440 TSIKETADG
+440 
-449 ITSEVSK
+449 ITLEVSK

-468 QSAETVMIEAD
+468 QSAEAVMIEAN

-492 AENSGIAKSDDIPTD
+492 AENSGIAKSGDIPTN
-507 NNQLANG
+507 NNQLVNG
-514 AGYQTSSDVTV
+514 AGYQTSNDVTI

-559 KITGAAGE
+559 TITGAAGK
-567 FTQEFSVDNN
+567 FTQSFEVDNEF
-577 LAKFEISDHK
+577 LK
-587 ILLAPKTGGAYTEA
+587 IDASRGKVLIAPKVSGYEFPTGKALT
-601 NSLRIELD
+601 LD
-609 YDSPTR
+609 V
-615 AWMYTPPFLVGQ
+615 AI
-627 TATFDNVAVA
+627 DNPVSSSEITLGVDTIKTNYISSKAAKIA
-637 GQDIKQLFELRSQK
+637 GTDIQKVIMLRSQK
-651 RIDLSVAAGT
+651 RIGLSLAAGA
-661 DTYFTFTSLGK
+661 DTSFKFSDLPTV
-672 LSGYTRAMVNV
+672 SGYTRLLAT
-683 SIAGTMSS
+683 STISGTMSS
-691 FMNHYQTGYTDN
+691 FMNHYQTGFDADAT
-703 DVTIRVKNLATKAFN
+703 VIRAKNLSTQAFS
-718 GSIEVTCLY
+718 GTIEVTCLY
-727 MKDGFFNLKR
+727 VKDGFFEEQR
-737 TGA
+737 TGM

>member
-1 MMVDYELS
+1 MVDYELNS
-9 ELFKKDGVDKQL
+9 LFKKDGIDKQL

-48 CSESELAFGS
+48 CSESELTFGS

-81 VTMSLHGNADKPFQF
+81 VTMSLNGNVDKPFQF

-126 TNVMGWYDSVLPNL
+126 ANVMEWYDSVLPNL

-152 FFEYFGVAQ
+152 FFEHFGVTQ
-161 KDITLPNDS
+161 KDIALPNDS

-213 FEYIFLKQDI
+213 FEYIYLKQDI

-258 EDYIVES
+258 EDYIVEP

-282 GNGNAYII
+282 GNGNNAYII

-295 TYQKTADEMQ
+295 TYQKTANEMQ

-348 ESYVLERDLKG
+348 ESYVLERDFKG

-379 NSVQTDIKQLENKS
+379 NSTQTSIKQLENRS
-393 NVLFRNIE
+393 NKLERTIE
-401 ETRSTIKDVQDGLE
+401 ETKSTITDVENDLS
-415 SQIKQT
+415 SQITQT
-421 ADSVTAEVK
+421 ADS
-430 RASEAEGELK
+430 
-440 TSIKETADG
+440 
-449 ITSEVSK
+449 ITTEVSK

-468 QSAETVMIEAD
+468 QSAETVMIEAN

-492 AENSGIAKSDDIPTD
+492 AENSGIAKSGDIPT
-507 NNQLANG
+507 NNKQLVNG
-514 AGYQTSSDVTV
+514 AGYQTSNDVTI
-525 ITKNTVTTEYVNALN
+525 ITKNTVTTEFVNALN

-567 FTQEFSVDNN
+567 FTQEFSVDNS
-577 LAKFEISDHK
+577 LAKFEISNHK
-587 ILLAPKTGGAYTEA
+587 ILLAPKTGGTYTEA

-615 AWMYTPPFLVGQ
+615 AWMYTPPFLVGK
-627 TATFDNVAVA
+627 TAWFDNVAVA

-661 DTYFTFTSLGK
+661 DTYFAFSSLDK
-672 LSGYTRAMVNV
+672 LKGYTRAMVNV
-683 SIAGTMSS
+683 NIAGTMSS

-703 DVTIRVKNLATKAFN
+703 NVTIRVKNLATQAFN

-737 TGA
+737 TGV